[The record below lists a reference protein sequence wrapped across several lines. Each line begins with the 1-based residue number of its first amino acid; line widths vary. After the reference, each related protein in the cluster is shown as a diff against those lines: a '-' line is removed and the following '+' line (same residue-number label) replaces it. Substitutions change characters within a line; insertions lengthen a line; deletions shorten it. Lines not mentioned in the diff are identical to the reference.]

1 MLRVFILCAER
12 LHTPDD
18 DISDAYCSVTYEG
31 SKKKT
36 KVIKNNPNPVWNE
49 GFEWDL
55 KGIPLDSGA
64 EIHCVVKDH
73 EKMGRNRFLGEC
85 RLALRDVLN
94 SPNLAASFTVSLL
107 DTKRNNTGATLTL
120 QVSYIPPPGLA
131 PIFHPPSQ
139 PESLPHNNTNV
150 EMDTVTMISLD
161 TLGEEDTESMIMVEA
176 VEDQGTDDGRSMVIV
191 GPQGLPG
198 QESPTA
204 QTPKRSP
211 PSYHTHGGLKKRRRG
226 ASSQPKQLPNKPQ
239 DIQIRVRVIE
249 ARQLPGINISPVVK
263 IAVAGQT
270 KRTRIRKGN
279 NPFFDETF
287 FMNFFET
294 PSDLFDEPI
303 FITVCDSR
311 SLRTDAVIGE
321 FKLDVGTVYSE
332 HRHCFLRKWLLLCDP
347 DDLSAGVRGYLKVS
361 LFVLA
366 AGDEPPADK
375 RECVEEK
382 EDIEGNLL
390 RPAGLSLRGAVFTL
404 RIFRAEDLPQM
415 DDAFM
420 DGMRQILGFDTN
432 RKNLVD
438 PMVQIN
444 FAGKTVCTKILE
456 KNANPQWNQSLSLP
470 IRFPSM
476 CEKMRI
482 RIVDWDRASHN
493 DVIGTTHLCM
503 SKISAPGGE
512 IDDDLTPRT
521 IHSGIDDSLGF
532 LPTFGPC
539 FVNLY
544 GSLREFTAFSD
555 PHEALNLGK
564 GEGVAYRGR
573 VLLELTTKLTDK
585 PEQRTEDI
593 PSDDQLVVEKFLRK
607 RKFSLFVAFYSATL
621 LQDVDD
627 AIQFEVSI
635 GNYGNKFD
643 YTCLPLAS
651 TTQFSRAVFD
661 GCHYYYLPWGNI
673 KPVVVVSSEW
683 EDIRPRIEAL
693 NMLLDIIDRLE
704 TNLQRVQLEVKTGN
718 DMEEVELRVVELL
731 DQLITDCSE
740 ELPSIEHWQ
749 CATPL
754 DRSLRHIRTLHL
766 QQIVTAALALKNGTE
781 TELSTVL
788 DQAEDWANRL
798 KTMAE
803 EPQNSLPDIVIW
815 MLQGDRRVA
824 YHRIPAH
831 TVLFSQQH
839 FGKHCGQLQTVFLK
853 YPQGSGAEAKL
864 PGQLRVKVWFGL
876 AADVKHFNQ
885 CAEGKLSVF
894 AETYENQTRLAL
906 VGSWGTTGLTYPKF
920 SDVTGRV
927 KLPKESFKP
936 STGWTWAGD
945 WFISPERTLLFDV
958 DAGHM
963 TFTEEVFENQ
973 MRLPGGQ
980 WIGMTEGYT
989 DVNGE
994 KAVPKDEVECPPGWV
1009 WEEVEW
1015 SEDLNRAVD
1024 DQGWE
1029 YGITIPPD
1037 RRPKSWVPAE
1047 KMYHTNR
1054 RRRWI
1059 RMRRR
1064 DQQKMEALR
1073 KQRPDEAE
1081 REGWEYASLFGW
1093 KFHLKPRKTDSFRR
1107 RRWRCRMEPLEKT
1120 GPAAIFALECSLSS
1134 IEDKHDDKSVTTTFG
1149 VNRPTISCFFDRGT
1163 RYHLRCYLY
1172 QARDLLAMD
1181 KDSFSDPYAIVSFLH
1196 QSQKTVTIRNTLNPT
1211 WDQTLIFYEVE
1222 IFGDP
1227 DATITNPPN
1236 VVVELYDQDTYGADE
1251 FMGRCVCQP
1260 SLTNS
1265 PRLAWFPIRR
1275 GGKSAGELLA
1285 AFELIRREK
1294 AAVHHIPGQEGDIV
1308 SSTHVLDELM
1318 FPGFLTE
1325 NLQQWPE
1332 ESDLPY
1338 PPPQREPN
1346 VFMVPQGI
1354 KPVLQR
1360 TAIEVLAWGV
1370 RNLKS
1375 FQLASITS
1383 PSLQVECGGTTVQSC
1398 VIRSVKK
1405 KPNFDINTLILD
1417 VRLPCEE
1424 LYMPPIVIKVIDNR
1438 QFGRKPVVG
1447 QCTIRSLEEYRCT
1460 QEAAGAA
1467 DEEEDEGWRR
1477 ETPHL
1482 TSGEVYVDID
1492 DEAPLMPDQLTD
1504 GASSAIINLSASSSS
1519 LHVETDDMPCHC
1531 HHLFGEE
1538 SMDWWS
1544 KFYASTG
1551 EKNKC
1556 GTYLE
1561 RGFDTLKVYDQE
1573 LEKIEDFG
1581 GLSDFCQTF
1590 KLYRGK
1596 TQDEGDDP
1604 SVVGEFKGMFKI
1616 YPLPDDPSVPAPPKQ
1631 FRKLP
1636 PNGIEDCLVRIYIIQ
1651 AQGLQPKDTN
1661 GKCDPY
1667 VKITLGK
1674 KTIND
1679 HDNYIPCTLD
1689 PVFGKM
1695 FELTCSLPLEKDLRV
1710 ILYDHDMLARD
1721 EKIGETVIDLENRFL
1736 SRYGAMCGLPQSYYV
1751 SGINQWRDQLT
1762 PRQLL
1767 CRLCERRN
1775 LRKPVYEDDTVH
1787 FRGQRYTA
1795 ADLENKHDSKRHLGP
1810 IKEQLSLHIL
1820 KNLCLV
1826 PEHVETRR
1834 LYSPLQPDIEQ
1845 GRLMMWV
1852 DLFPKSLGPPGPPF
1866 NVTPRKAKKFSLR
1879 CIIWNT
1885 SDVILDDV
1893 SLSGE
1898 KMSDIYVKGWLDGH
1912 EHNKQKTDVHY
1923 RSLGGEGN
1931 FNYRFLFPFHYL
1943 PAEQLCVV
1951 DRKEHFWSLDKAET
1965 KLAPKLTI
1973 QIWDN
1978 DKFSFDDYLGHLVMD
1993 LNHMLRPAKSPEKC
2007 TLQLLDQSVDKL
2019 VSLFEQKT
2027 VKGWWP
2033 CTCEQNGEK
2042 IIAGKV
2048 EMSLEIVTEQE
2059 QEERPAGLGRDEPNM
2074 NPHLEEPQRPETSFL
2089 WFSSPYKTIKF
2100 ILWRRFKWFIILFI
2114 IFFLIFLFLGVF
2126 LYSFPNYAAMKMVGP
2141 FGPAKTTEG

>member
-12 LHTPDD
+12 LQTPDD

-36 KVIKNNPNPVWNE
+36 KVVKNNSNPVWNE

-85 RLALRDVLN
+85 RLGLRDVLN
-94 SPNLAASFTVSLL
+94 SPNFAASFTVSLL

-120 QVSYIPPPGLA
+120 QVSYIPPPGSA
-131 PIFHPPSQ
+131 PIFHPPPQ
-139 PESLPHNNTNV
+139 QDSLPHSNPNI
-150 EMDTVTMISLD
+150 ELDTVTMISLD
-161 TLGEEDTESMIMVEA
+161 TLGEEDTESMIMVEPA
-176 VEDQGTDDGRSMVIV
+176 EEPGVDDSRSMVIV
-191 GPQGLPG
+191 GPQGPTG
-198 QESPTA
+198 QESPTN

-211 PSYHTHGGLKKRRRG
+211 PAYNTHGGLRKRRRG

-239 DIQIRVRVIE
+239 DLQVRVRVIE
-249 ARQLPGINISPVVK
+249 ARQLPGVNIKPVVK
-263 IAVAGQT
+263 VAVAGQS

-279 NPFFDETF
+279 NPVFDETF
-287 FMNFFET
+287 FLNFYET

-321 FKLDVGTVYSE
+321 FKLDIGTVYNE

-361 LFVLA
+361 VFVLA

-390 RPAGLSLRGAVFTL
+390 RPAGLSLRGAIFTL

-420 DGMRQILGFDTN
+420 DGMRQIFGFDSN

-438 PMVQIN
+438 PMVEIH
-444 FAGKTVCTKILE
+444 FAGKTVYTKILE
-456 KNANPQWNQSLSLP
+456 KNANPQWNQSLAMP

-493 DVIGTTHLCM
+493 DIIGTTHLCM

-521 IHSGIDDSLGF
+521 IHPGIDDSLGF

-544 GSLREFTAFSD
+544 GSPREFSAFND

-573 VLLELTTKLTDK
+573 VLLELTTKLTDR
-585 PEQRTEDI
+585 PEHRTEDI
-593 PSDDQLVVEKFLRK
+593 PSDDLLVVEKFLRK

-673 KPVVVVSSEW
+673 KPVVVLSSEW

-693 NMLLDIIDRLE
+693 NMLLAITDRLE
-704 TNLQRVQLEVKTGN
+704 ANLQQVQLAVKDGS
-718 DMEEVELRVVELL
+718 DMEDVELRVVELL
-731 DQLITDCSE
+731 DQLIADCSE
-740 ELPSIEHWQ
+740 ELPSLDQWQ

-754 DRSLRHIRTLHL
+754 DRSLRHVRSLHL
-766 QQIVTAALALKNGTE
+766 QQITAAALALKHGPE
-781 TELSTVL
+781 TELSSVL
-788 DQAEDWANRL
+788 EQAEDWANRL
-798 KTMAE
+798 RTMAE

-824 YHRIPAH
+824 YHRIQAH

-839 FGKHCGQLQTVFLK
+839 CGKQCGQLQSVLLK
-853 YPQGSGAEAKL
+853 NPQGSGGEAKL

-876 AADVKHFNQ
+876 AADTKHFNQ
-885 CAEGKLSVF
+885 FAEGKLSVF

-936 STGWTWAGD
+936 SPGWTWAGD
-945 WFISPERTLLFDV
+945 WFISPERTLLFDT

-980 WIGMTEGYT
+980 WIGMPEGYT

-994 KAVPKDEVECPPGWV
+994 KTVPKDEVECPPGWV
-1009 WEEVEW
+1009 WDEVEW

-1059 RMRRR
+1059 RLRRR
-1064 DQQKMEALR
+1064 DQLKMEALR
-1073 KQRPDEAE
+1073 KRPDDAD

-1093 KFHLKPRKTDSFRR
+1093 NFHLKPRKTDSFRR

-1163 RYHLRCYLY
+1163 RYHLRCYMY

-1196 QSQKTVTIRNTLNPT
+1196 QSQRTVTVRNTLNPT

-1227 DATITNPPN
+1227 DVTTASPPN
-1236 VVVELYDQDTYGADE
+1236 IVVELYDEDSYGADE

-1260 SLTNS
+1260 SLSPS

-1275 GGKSAGELLA
+1275 GSLSAGELLA

-1294 AAVHHIPGQEGDIV
+1294 PAVHHLPGLEGDV
-1308 SSTHVLDELM
+1308 CLSTHVLDELM
-1318 FPGFLTE
+1318 FPGFLNE
-1325 NLQQWPE
+1325 NLQQWRNPSSICIIPE

-1346 VFMVPQGI
+1346 VFMVPKGI

-1360 TAIEVLAWGV
+1360 TAIEILAWGV

-1375 FQLASITS
+1375 FQLSSVTS
-1383 PSLQVECGGTTVQSC
+1383 PSLQVECGGTMLQSC

-1405 KPNFDINTLILD
+1405 KPNFDVNTLILD
-1417 VRLPCEE
+1417 VRLPIEE

-1447 QCTIRSLEEYRCT
+1447 QCTIRSLEEYRRT
-1460 QEAAGAA
+1460 QEEERAED
-1467 DEEEDEGWRR
+1467 DEEEEDGWRR
-1477 ETPHL
+1477 ETPTL
-1482 TSGEVYVDID
+1482 TSGEVFIDID
-1492 DEAPLMPDQLTD
+1492 DQEPLVPDQSAD
-1504 GASSAIINLSASSSS
+1504 GASSAIINLSTSSSS
-1519 LHVETDDMPCHC
+1519 LHM
-1531 HHLFGEE
+1531 LQWGEE

-1544 KFYASTG
+1544 KYYASIG
-1551 EKNKC
+1551 DKNKC

-1561 RGFDTLKVYDQE
+1561 RGLDTLKVYDRE
-1573 LEKIEDFG
+1573 LEKAEEFE

-1596 TQDEGDDP
+1596 TQDEGEDP

-1616 YPLPDDPSVPAPPKQ
+1616 YPLPDDPSAPAPPRQ

-1636 PNGIEDCLVRIYIIQ
+1636 PNGIEDCLVRVYVIQ
-1651 AQGLQPKDTN
+1651 AQGLQPKDAN

-1667 VKITLGK
+1667 VKIALGK
-1674 KTIND
+1674 RTVSD
-1679 HDNYIPCTLD
+1679 HENYIPCTLD
-1689 PVFGKM
+1689 PIFGKM
-1695 FELTCSLPLEKDLRV
+1695 FELTCSLPLDKDLRV
-1710 ILYDHDMLARD
+1710 MLYDHDMLTKD

-1736 SRYGAMCGLPQSYYV
+1736 SKYGATCGLPQSYCV
-1751 SGINQWRDQLT
+1751 SGVNQWRDQLT

-1775 LRKPVYEDDTVH
+1775 LRKPVYEEDGVR

-1795 ADLENKHDSKRHLGP
+1795 ADLEGKDISKRYLGP
-1810 IKEQLSLHIL
+1810 LKERLSLHIL
-1820 KNLCLV
+1820 RKMGLV
-1826 PEHVETRR
+1826 PEHVETRP
-1834 LYSPLQPDIEQ
+1834 LYSPLQPEIEQ

-1866 NVTPRKAKKFSLR
+1866 NVTPRKAKKFFLR
-1879 CIIWNT
+1879 CVIWNT

-1893 SLSGE
+1893 SVTGE

-1931 FNYRFLFPFHYL
+1931 FNYRFLFPFLYL

-1951 DRKEHFWSLDKAET
+1951 DRKEHFWSIDKAET

-1978 DKFSFDDYLGHLVMD
+1978 DRFSFDDYLGHVAMD

-2007 TLQLLDQSVDKL
+2007 TLQTLDQPTDKL

-2033 CTCEQNGEK
+2033 CTCEKNGEK
-2042 IIAGKV
+2042 IVAGKV

-2059 QEERPAGLGRDEPNM
+2059 HEERPAGVGRDEPNM

-2089 WFSSPYKTIKF
+2089 WFSSPYKTLKF
-2100 ILWRRFKWFIILFI
+2100 IVWRRFKWFIILFI
-2114 IFFLIFLFLGVF
+2114 ILFLIFLFLGVF

-2141 FGPAKTTEG
+2141 FGPTKAKEQL

>member
-1 MLRVFILCAER
+1 MLRVCILCAEH
-12 LHTPDD
+12 LQTPDA
-18 DISDAYCSVTYEG
+18 DISDAYCTITYDG

-55 KGIPLDSGA
+55 KGIPLDHGA
-64 EIHCVVKDH
+64 ELHCVVKDH
-73 EKMGRNRFLGEC
+73 EKMGRNRFLGES

-94 SPNLAASFTVSLL
+94 SPNLAASFTISLV

-120 QVSYIPPPGLA
+120 QVSYIPPPGSA
-131 PIFHPPSQ
+131 PIFQALHQ
-139 PESLPHNNTNV
+139 PEVLPHTNPSV

-161 TLGEEDTESMIMVEA
+161 TLGEEDTESMIMLEPA
-176 VEDQGTDDGRSMVIV
+176 EDQGADDGHSMVIV
-191 GPQGLPG
+191 GPQGPTG
-198 QESPTA
+198 NESPAA

-211 PSYHTHGGLKKRRRG
+211 PSNNTHGGLRKRRRG
-226 ASSQPKQLPNKPQ
+226 SSGQPKALPNKPQ
-239 DIQIRVRVIE
+239 DMQVRVRVIE
-249 ARQLPGINISPVVK
+249 GRQLPGINIKPVVK
-263 IAVAGQT
+263 IVVGGQT

-279 NPFFDETF
+279 NPIFDETF
-287 FMNFFET
+287 FLNFFET

-321 FKLDVGTVYSE
+321 FKLDVGTIYNE

-347 DDLSAGVRGYLKVS
+347 DDLSAGVKGYLKVS

-375 RECVEEK
+375 RECVEDK

-390 RPAGLSLRGAVFTL
+390 RPAGLSLRGATFTL
-404 RIFRAEDLPQM
+404 RIYRAEDLPQM

-420 DGMRQILGFDTN
+420 DGVRQVFGFDSN

-438 PMVQIN
+438 PLVEIH

-456 KNANPQWNQSLSLP
+456 KNANPQWNQSLNMP

-482 RIVDWDRASHN
+482 RILDWDRASHN
-493 DVIGTTHLCM
+493 DVIGTAHLCM

-512 IDDDLTPRT
+512 IEDDLTPRT
-521 IHSGIDDSLGF
+521 FPSGMDDSLGF

-544 GSLREFTAFSD
+544 GSPREFSAFND
-555 PHEALNLGK
+555 PHEVLNLGK

-573 VLLELTTKLTDK
+573 VLLELTTKLADK
-585 PEQRTEDI
+585 PEHKSDDI
-593 PSDDQLVVEKFLRK
+593 PSDNLMVVEKFLRK
-607 RKFSLFVAFYSATL
+607 RKFSLFVEFYSATL

-661 GCHYYYLPWGNI
+661 GCHYYYLPWGNV
-673 KPVVVVSSEW
+673 KPVVVLSSEW
-683 EDIRPRIEAL
+683 EDINPRIEAL
-693 NMLLDIIDRLE
+693 NMLLAIIDRLE
-704 TNLQRVQLEVKTGN
+704 ANLQRVQLEVKTGSEL
-718 DMEEVELRVVELL
+718 EEVELRVIEML
-731 DQLITDCSE
+731 DQVIADCSE
-740 ELPSIEHWQ
+740 ELPSLKQWQ

-754 DRSLRHIRTLHL
+754 DHSLRHLRVLHL
-766 QQIVTAALALKNGTE
+766 QQIVSAANALKHGPA
-781 TELSTVL
+781 TELSTVME
-788 DQAEDWANRL
+788 QAEDWASRL
-798 KTMAE
+798 RTMAE

-831 TVLFSQQH
+831 TVIFSQQYC
-839 FGKHCGQLQTVFLK
+839 GKHCGQLQTVFLK
-853 YPQGSGAEAKL
+853 YPQGTGGEAKL

-885 CAEGKLSVF
+885 YAEGKLSVF

-906 VGSWGTTGLTYPKF
+906 VGNWGTAGLTYPKF
-920 SDVTGRV
+920 SDISGRV

-936 STGWTWAGD
+936 SHGWNWAGD
-945 WFISPERTLLFDV
+945 WFISPEKTLLIDA

-980 WIGMTEGYT
+980 WIGISEGYT

-1009 WEEVEW
+1009 WEDEEW

-1037 RRPKSWVPAE
+1037 RRPKSWVPSE

-1059 RMRRR
+1059 RLRRR
-1064 DQQKMEALR
+1064 DQKKMDALR
-1073 KQRPDEAE
+1073 KRPDEAE
-1081 REGWEYASLFGW
+1081 REGWEFASLFGLR
-1093 KFHLKPRKTDSFRR
+1093 FHLKQKKTDCFRR
-1107 RRWRCRMEPLEKT
+1107 RRWRRRMEPLEKT

-1134 IEDKHDDKSVTTTFG
+1134 IEDKNDDKSVTTTFG
-1149 VNRPTISCFFDRGT
+1149 VTRPTISCFFDRGT

-1172 QARDLLAMD
+1172 QARDLMAMD
-1181 KDSFSDPYAIVSFLH
+1181 KDGFSDPYAIVSFLH
-1196 QSQKTVTIRNTLNPT
+1196 QSQKTVTVRNTLNPT

-1227 DATITNPPN
+1227 EVTAATPPN
-1236 VVVELYDQDTYGADE
+1236 VVVELYDADTYGADE

-1260 SLTNS
+1260 SLTAS
-1265 PRLAWFPIRR
+1265 PCLAWFPIRQGDR
-1275 GGKSAGELLA
+1275 NAGELLA
-1285 AFELIRREK
+1285 AFQLICREK
-1294 AAVHHIPGQEGDIV
+1294 PAVHHIPGLEGDV
-1308 SSTHVLDELM
+1308 VTSMSVLDELM
-1318 FPGFLTE
+1318 FPGFLFE
-1325 NLQQWPE
+1325 SLQEWPD
-1332 ESDLPY
+1332 ESDLPH

-1346 VFMVPQGI
+1346 VFVIPQGI

-1360 TAIEVLAWGV
+1360 TAIEILAWGV

-1375 FQLASITS
+1375 FQLASVNS
-1383 PSLQVECGGTTVQSC
+1383 PSLQVECGGTVVQSC

-1405 KPNFDINTLILD
+1405 KPNFDENKLILD
-1417 VRLPCEE
+1417 VRLPRED

-1447 QCTIRSLEEYRCT
+1447 QCTVQSLEEYHCIP
-1460 QEAAGAA
+1460 
-1467 DEEEDEGWRR
+1467 DEEQAVEDEGHEWKR
-1477 ETPHL
+1477 EMPH
-1482 TSGEVYVDID
+1482 SACGDVFIDID
-1492 DEAPLMPDQLTD
+1492 DEQPLMPDQLAD
-1504 GASSAIINLSASSSS
+1504 GASSVIINLSTSSSS
-1519 LHVETDDMPCHC
+1519 LHMVQW
-1531 HHLFGEE
+1531 EE
-1538 SMDWWS
+1538 EFMDWWS

-1561 RGFDTLKVYDQE
+1561 RGYDSLKVFDQE
-1573 LEKIEDFG
+1573 LEKIEGFKG
-1581 GLSDFCQTF
+1581 FSDFCQTF

-1596 TQDEGDDP
+1596 TRDEGEDP

-1616 YPLPDDPSVPAPPKQ
+1616 YPLPEDPSTPAPPRQ

-1636 PNGIEDCLVRIYIIQ
+1636 PNGLEECLVRVYVVQ

-1674 KTIND
+1674 KTVND
-1679 HDNYIPCTLD
+1679 HENYIPCTLD

-1710 ILYDHDMLARD
+1710 MVYDHDMLTKD

-1736 SRYGAMCGLPQSYYV
+1736 SKYGALCGLPQSYCV
-1751 SGINQWRDQLT
+1751 SGVNQWRDQLT

-1767 CRLCERRN
+1767 HRVCERRN
-1775 LRKPVYEDDTVH
+1775 LPKPVYQEDAVH
-1787 FRGQRYTA
+1787 FRGLQYTA
-1795 ADLENKHDSKRHLGP
+1795 ADLDDKNVSRHHLGP
-1810 IKEQLSLHIL
+1810 IKEQLALHIL
-1820 KNLCLV
+1820 RSMGLV
-1826 PEHVETRR
+1826 PEHVETRP
-1834 LYSPLQPDIEQ
+1834 LYSPLQPEIEQ

-1866 NVTPRKAKKFSLR
+1866 NITPRKAKKFLLR

-1885 SDVILDDV
+1885 SDVLLDDV
-1893 SLSGE
+1893 GISGE
-1898 KMSDIYVKGWLDGH
+1898 KMSDIYIKGWLDGH

-1931 FNYRFLFPFHYL
+1931 FNYRFLFPFQYL

-1951 DRKEHFWSLDKAET
+1951 DKKEHFWSIDKAET
-1965 KLAPKLTI
+1965 KLAPRLTI
-1973 QIWDN
+1973 QVWDN

-2007 TLQLLDQSVDKL
+2007 SLQLLDQPRDKL

-2033 CTCEQNGEK
+2033 CTCDKDGEK

-2048 EMSLEIVTEQE
+2048 EMSLEIVTEEE

-2089 WFSSPYKTIKF
+2089 WFSSPYKTLKF
-2100 ILWRRFKWFIILFI
+2100 ILWRRFKWVIILFI
-2114 IFFLIFLFLGVF
+2114 ILFFIVLFLGVF

-2141 FGPAKTTEG
+2141 FGPAKAAE

>member
-1 MLRVFILCAER
+1 MLRSFLQYANN
-12 LHTPDD
+12 LHHSNP
-18 DISDAYCSVTYEG
+18 YLSVAFRG

-36 KVIKNNPNPVWNE
+36 KVVKNNANPVWNE

-55 KGIPLDSGA
+55 KGIPLDSVA
-64 EIHCVVKDH
+64 ELHCVVKDH
-73 EKMGRNRFLGEC
+73 EKIGRNRFLGET
-85 RLALRDVLN
+85 RLSLRDVLN
-94 SPNLAASFTVSLL
+94 SPSLTATFTVSLL

-120 QVSYIPPPGLA
+120 QVSYLPPHGVA
-131 PIFHPPSQ
+131 PMYHP
-139 PESLPHNNTNV
+139 LLLL
-150 EMDTVTMISLD
+150 MISLD
-161 TLGEEDTESMIMVEA
+161 TLGEEDTESMLMVE
-176 VEDQGTDDGRSMVIV
+176 VPDDPGVDDGRSLVIV
-191 GPQGLPG
+191 GPQGQTEQDTP
-198 QESPTA
+198 PA
-204 QTPKRSP
+204 HTPKRSP
-211 PSYHTHGGLKKRRRG
+211 PSYRGQERLRRKRKG
-226 ASSQPKQLPNKPQ
+226 PSGQPRPLPNKPQ
-239 DIQIRVRVIE
+239 DLQVRIRIIE
-249 ARQLPGINISPVVK
+249 ARQLPGINIKPVVK
-263 IAVAGQT
+263 VTVAGQS

-279 NPFFDETF
+279 NPEFDETF
-287 FMNFFET
+287 FLNFFET

-321 FKLDVGTVYSE
+321 FKLDVGTVYNE

-347 DDLSAGVRGYLKVS
+347 DDLSAGVKGYLKVS
-361 LFVLA
+361 LLVLA
-366 AGDEPPADK
+366 AGDEPPMDK

-390 RPAGLSLRGAVFTL
+390 RPAGLSLRGATFTVKVY
-404 RIFRAEDLPQM
+404 RAEDLPQM
-415 DDAFM
+415 DDAIM
-420 DGMRQILGFDTN
+420 DGMRQFFGFDSN
-432 RKNLVD
+432 RKTWWIRRWRFTL
-438 PMVQIN
+438 Q
-444 FAGKTVCTKILE
+444 E
-456 KNANPQWNQSLSLP
+456 KQ
-470 IRFPSM
+470 
-476 CEKMRI
+476 
-482 RIVDWDRASHN
+482 DRASHN
-493 DVIGTTHLCM
+493 DIIGTSQLCM
-503 SKISAPGGE
+503 SKISAPGGQ

-521 IHSGIDDSLGF
+521 VHSGIDDSLGF

-544 GSLREFTAFSD
+544 GSPREFSSFND

-573 VLLELTTKLTDK
+573 VLLELNTKLVDK
-585 PEQRTEDI
+585 PEPKTEEI
-593 PSDDQLVVEKFLRK
+593 TSDELLVVEKFLRK

-627 AIQFEVSI
+627 AVQFEVSI

-643 YTCLPLAS
+643 TSCLPLAS
-651 TTQFSRAVFD
+651 TTQYSRAVFD
-661 GCHYYYLPWGNI
+661 GCQYYYLPWGNV
-673 KPVVVVSSEW
+673 KPVVVLSSEW

-693 NMLLDIIDRLE
+693 NLLLSAAERLE
-704 TNLQRVQLEVKTGN
+704 SNLRAVKLEEQAGGDLEQLELG
-718 DMEEVELRVVELL
+718 VVQLL
-731 DQLITDCSE
+731 DQVIEDCSQ
-740 ELPSIEHWQ
+740 ELPRLDQWA
-749 CATPL
+749 CATAL
-754 DRSLRHIRTLHL
+754 DRSLRHVRCL
-766 QQIVTAALALKNGTE
+766 QMQQVVESALSLKHGQE
-781 TELSTVL
+781 TELSVVL
-788 DQAEDWANRL
+788 EQAEEWANRL
-798 KTMAE
+798 RELAE

-815 MLQGDRRVA
+815 MLQGDRRLA
-824 YHRIPAH
+824 YHRVPAH
-831 TVLFSQQH
+831 TVLFSTNPKH
-839 FGKHCGQLQTVFLK
+839 RGRHCGQLQNIFLK

-876 AADVKHFNQ
+876 NSDVKHFNEY
-885 CAEGKLSVF
+885 AEGKLSVF

-936 STGWTWAGD
+936 SPGWSWAGD
-945 WFISPERTLLFDV
+945 WYISPERTLLLDV

-994 KAVPKDEVECPPGWV
+994 KVVPKDEVECPTGWV
-1009 WEEVEW
+1009 WEDPEW

-1037 RRPKSWVPAE
+1037 RRPKSWVPSE

-1059 RMRRR
+1059 RLRQR
-1064 DQQKMEALR
+1064 DLTKMAALK
-1073 KQRPDEAE
+1073 KQRVEDSD
-1081 REGWEYASLFGW
+1081 REGWEYASVFGW
-1093 KFHLKPRKTDSFRR
+1093 RFHMKPKKTDSFRR
-1107 RRWRCRMEPLEKT
+1107 RRWRCRMEPLERT
-1120 GPAAIFALECSLSS
+1120 GPAAIFDLECSLSS
-1134 IEDKHDDKSVTTTFG
+1134 IEDRSEDKSVTTTFG

-1172 QARDLLAMD
+1172 QARDLPAMD
-1181 KDSFSDPYAIVSFLH
+1181 KDSFSDSYAIVSFLH
-1196 QSQKTVTIRNTLNPT
+1196 QSQKTVTVRNTLNPT
-1211 WDQTLIFYEVE
+1211 WDQTLMFYEVE
-1222 IFGDP
+1222 IFGD
-1227 DATITNPPN
+1227 AENVRNNPPN

-1260 SLTNS
+1260 SFDPN
-1265 PRLAWFPIRR
+1265 PRLSWFPVLRAGR
-1275 GGKSAGELLA
+1275 KAGELLA
-1285 AFELIRREK
+1285 AFHIVQRDK
-1294 AAVHHIPGQEGDIV
+1294 PSVHHIPGQEGDV
-1308 SSTHVLDELM
+1308 VTSFQVLDELLLS
-1318 FPGFLTE
+1318 GFLSE
-1325 NLQQWPE
+1325 NQQQWPD
-1332 ESDLPY
+1332 ESDLSP

-1346 VFMVPQGI
+1346 VFIVPQGI

-1360 TAIEVLAWGV
+1360 TAIEILAWGV

-1375 FQLASITS
+1375 FQLASVTS
-1383 PSLQVECGGTTVQSC
+1383 PSLQVECGGVMVQSC
-1398 VIRSVKK
+1398 VIRCVKK

-1417 VRLPCEE
+1417 VRLPQEE
-1424 LYMPPIVIKVIDNR
+1424 LYMPPIVVKVIDNR

-1447 QCTIRSLEEYRCT
+1447 QCCIQALEDYRCDT
-1460 QEAAGAA
+1460 DPEQDQYQG
-1467 DEEEDEGWRR
+1467 DEEVAGFTNHRPDSFCDDVLVNIGDE
-1477 ETPHL
+1477 E
-1482 TSGEVYVDID
+1482 
-1492 DEAPLMPDQLTD
+1492 PLIPDQLAD
-1504 GASSAIINLSASSSS
+1504 GAGSAIINLSASSAS
-1519 LHVETDDMPCHC
+1519 LNVEE
-1531 HHLFGEE
+1531 FI
-1538 SMDWWS
+1538 DWWS

-1551 EKNKC
+1551 DKSKC

-1561 RGFDTLKVYDQE
+1561 KGLDTLKVYDCE
-1573 LEKIEDFG
+1573 LEKVEQFG

-1590 KLYRGK
+1590 KLYRGRS
-1596 TQDEGDDP
+1596 QDEGEDP

-1616 YPLPDDPSVPAPPKQ
+1616 YPLPDDPSAPLPPRH
-1631 FRKLP
+1631 FTKLP
-1636 PNGIEDCLVRIYIIQ
+1636 PNGIEDCIVRVYIIQ
-1651 AQGLQPKDTN
+1651 ANGLQPKDPN

-1667 VKITLGK
+1667 VKISLGK

-1679 HDNYIPCTLD
+1679 HDNYIPCTLE

-1695 FELTCSLPLEKDLRV
+1695 FELSCSLPLEKDLRV
-1710 ILYDHDMLARD
+1710 SLYDHDLLTKD

-1736 SRYGAMCGLPQSYYV
+1736 SRHGAMCGLPQTYCT
-1751 SGINQWRDQLT
+1751 SGVNRWRGQLS
-1762 PRQLL
+1762 PYQLL
-1767 CRLCERRN
+1767 NQICERRN
-1775 LRKPVYEDDTVH
+1775 LQKPLYQGNKVV
-1787 FRGQRYTA
+1787 FRGEELTTT
-1795 ADLENKHDSKRHLGP
+1795 DLKESKESNPHLGP
-1810 IKEQLSLHIL
+1810 VQERLALLCL
-1820 KNLCLV
+1820 KRLGLV
-1826 PEHVETRR
+1826 PEHVETRK

-1866 NVTPRKAKKFSLR
+1866 NVTPRKAKKFFLR

-1885 SDVILDDV
+1885 EDVVLDDT

-1931 FNYRFLFPFHYL
+1931 FNFRFVFPFYYL

-1951 DRKEHFWSLDKAET
+1951 DKKDYFWSLDKSET
-1965 KLAPKLTI
+1965 KIPPKLTI

-1978 DKFSFDDYLGHLVMD
+1978 DKFSFDDYLGHLVLD
-1993 LNHMLRPAKSPEKC
+1993 LNHMLRPAKSPAKC
-2007 TLQLLDQSVDKL
+2007 DLERLDQPGSKL

-2033 CTCEQNGEK
+2033 CVCQQGGDKTL
-2042 IIAGKV
+2042 AGKV
-2048 EMSLEIVTEQE
+2048 EMSLELVSEQE

-2074 NPHLEEPQRPETSFL
+2074 NPILQEPHRPETSFL
-2089 WFSSPYKTIKF
+2089 WFSSPYKTLKF
-2100 ILWRRFKWFIILFI
+2100 IVWRRFKWLILL
-2114 IFFLIFLFLGVF
+2114 FFLLFLLFLFLGVF
-2126 LYSFPNYAAMKMVGP
+2126 LYAFPNYAAMKLVSP
-2141 FGPAKTTEG
+2141 FGPAKTNQN

>member
-1 MLRVFILCAER
+1 MLRVFILCAEH
-12 LHTPDD
+12 LQTPDD
-18 DISDAYCSVTYEG
+18 DISDSYCTVTYEG
-31 SKKKT
+31 CKKKT
-36 KVIKNNPNPVWNE
+36 KIIKNNPNPVWNE

-55 KGIPLDSGA
+55 KGIPLDSGG
-64 EIHCVVKDH
+64 ELHCVVKDH

-94 SPNLAASFTVSLL
+94 SPSLAATFTVSLL

-120 QVSYIPPPGLA
+120 QVSYIPPPGSA
-131 PIFHPPSQ
+131 PIFQPSHL
-139 PESLPHNNTNV
+139 PEPVPHNPSV
-150 EMDTVTMISLD
+150 ELDTVTMISLD
-161 TLGEEDTESMIMVEA
+161 TLGEEDTESMIMLEPT
-176 VEDQGTDDGRSMVIV
+176 EDQGPDDGRSMVIA
-191 GPQGLPG
+191 GPQGPPG

-204 QTPKRSP
+204 QVPKRSP
-211 PSYHTHGGLKKRRRG
+211 PSYNAHGGLRKRRRG
-226 ASSQPKQLPNKPQ
+226 ASSQSKPLPNKPQ
-239 DIQIRVRVIE
+239 DIQVRVRVIE
-249 ARQLPGINISPVVK
+249 GRQLPGINIKPVVK
-263 IAVAGQT
+263 VMVAGQT

-287 FMNFFET
+287 FLNFFET

-321 FKLDVGTVYSE
+321 FKLDVGTVYNE

-347 DDLSAGVRGYLKVS
+347 DDLSAGVKGYLKVS
-361 LFVLA
+361 LLVLA
-366 AGDEPPADK
+366 AGDEPPVDR
-375 RECVEEK
+375 REGVEDK

-390 RPAGLSLRGAVFTL
+390 RPAGLSLRGATFTL

-420 DGMRQILGFDTN
+420 DGMKQILGFDSN

-438 PMVQIN
+438 PLVEIH

-456 KNANPQWNQSLSLP
+456 KNANPQWNQSLSMP

-482 RIVDWDRASHN
+482 RILDWDRASHN

-512 IDDDLTPRT
+512 IDV
-521 IHSGIDDSLGF
+521 DDSLGF

-544 GSLREFTAFSD
+544 GSPREFTAFND

-564 GEGVAYRGR
+564 WEGVAYRGR
-573 VLLELTTKLTDK
+573 VLLEVTTKLVDK

-593 PSDDQLVVEKFLRK
+593 PSDDLLVVEKFLRK

-661 GCHYYYLPWGNI
+661 GCHYYYLPWGNV
-673 KPVVVVSSEW
+673 KPVVVLSSEW
-683 EDIRPRIEAL
+683 EDIKPRIEAL
-693 NMLLDIIDRLE
+693 NMLLAIIERLE
-704 TNLQRVQLEVKTGN
+704 ANLQRVQLEVKAGG
-718 DMEEVELRVVELL
+718 DLDELELRVVELL
-731 DQLITDCSE
+731 DQVITDCSE
-740 ELPSIEHWQ
+740 ELPSIDQWQ

-754 DRSLRHIRTLHL
+754 DRSLRHIRVLHL
-766 QQIVTAALALKNGTE
+766 QQIVAAALALKHGPA

-788 DQAEDWANRL
+788 EQAEDWASRL
-798 KTMAE
+798 RTMAE
-803 EPQNSLPDIVIW
+803 EPQNSLPDIIIW

-831 TVLFSQQH
+831 TVIFSQQH
-839 FGKHCGQLQTVFLK
+839 CGKHCGQLQTVFLK
-853 YPQGSGAEAKL
+853 YPQGSGTEAKL

-876 AADVKHFNQ
+876 TADVKHFNQ
-885 CAEGKLSVF
+885 YAEGKLSVF

-920 SDVTGRV
+920 SDVTGRI

-936 STGWTWAGD
+936 SPGWTWAGD
-945 WFISPERTLLFDV
+945 WYISPEKTLLIDA

-980 WIGMTEGYT
+980 WIGMPEGYT

-1064 DQQKMEALR
+1064 DQQKMDALR
-1073 KQRPDEAE
+1073 KQRPDETE

-1093 KFHLKPRKTDSFRR
+1093 KFHLKPRKTGQLQ
-1107 RRWRCRMEPLEKT
+1107 EAQVE
-1120 GPAAIFALECSLSS
+1120 SS
-1134 IEDKHDDKSVTTTFG
+1134 IEDKNDDKSVTTTFG

-1196 QSQKTVTIRNTLNPT
+1196 QSQKTVTVRNTLNPT

-1227 DATITNPPN
+1227 EVTMTTPPN
-1236 VVVELYDQDTYGADE
+1236 VLVELYDSDTYGADE
-1251 FMGRCVCQP
+1251 FMGRCMCQP
-1260 SLTNS
+1260 SLTSS

-1275 GGKSAGELLA
+1275 GDKNAGELLA

-1294 AAVHHIPGQEGDIV
+1294 GDIMT
-1308 SSTHVLDELM
+1308 STHVLDELM
-1318 FPGFLTE
+1318 FPGFLPE

-1332 ESDLPY
+1332 ESDLPH
-1338 PPPQREPN
+1338 PPPQREVN
-1346 VFMVPQGI
+1346 VFVVPQGI

-1360 TAIEVLAWGV
+1360 TAIEILAWGV

-1375 FQLASITS
+1375 FQLASVTS
-1383 PSLQVECGGTTVQSC
+1383 PSLQVECGGTLIQTC
-1398 VIRSVKK
+1398 VIRNMKK
-1405 KPNFDINTLILD
+1405 KPNFDINKLILD
-1417 VRLPCEE
+1417 VRLPSEE

-1447 QCTIRSLEEYRCT
+1447 QCTIRSLEEFRCVP
-1460 QEAAGAA
+1460 
-1467 DEEEDEGWRR
+1467 EEERALEEEEGEEWRR
-1477 ETPHL
+1477 ETPQFG
-1482 TSGEVYVDID
+1482 GEVFIDID
-1492 DEAPLMPDQLTD
+1492 DEEPLMPDQ
-1504 GASSAIINLSASSSS
+1504 
-1519 LHVETDDMPCHC
+1519 
-1531 HHLFGEE
+1531 EE
-1538 SMDWWS
+1538 EFMDWWS

-1551 EKNKC
+1551 EKNKY

-1561 RGFDTLKVYDQE
+1561 RGFDTLKVYGRE
-1573 LEKIEDFG
+1573 LEKVEGFE

-1596 TQDEGDDP
+1596 TQDEGEDP
-1604 SVVGEFKGMFKI
+1604 SVVGEFKFK
-1616 YPLPDDPSVPAPPKQ
+1616 
-1631 FRKLP
+1631 KLP
-1636 PNGIEDCLVRIYIIQ
+1636 PNGIEECLVRVYIIQ

-1679 HDNYIPCTLD
+1679 NDNYIPCTLD

-1710 ILYDHDMLARD
+1710 MLYDHDMLTKD

-1736 SRYGAMCGLPQSYYV
+1736 SKYGAMCGLPQSYCV
-1751 SGINQWRDQLT
+1751 SGLNQWRDQLT
-1762 PRQLL
+1762 PWQLL
-1767 CRLCERRN
+1767 HRVCERRN
-1775 LRKPVYEDDTVH
+1775 LPKPVYHDDVVN
-1787 FRGQRYTA
+1787 FRGLQYTA
-1795 ADLENKHDSKRHLGP
+1795 ADLEDKNVSKRYLGP
-1810 IKEQLSLHIL
+1810 MKERLSLHIL
-1820 KNLCLV
+1820 RKLGLV
-1826 PEHVETRR
+1826 PEHVESRP

-1852 DLFPKSLGPPGPPF
+1852 DLFPNSLGSPGPPF
-1866 NVTPRKAKKFSLR
+1866 NITPRKAKKFFLR

-1885 SDVILDDV
+1885 SDVILDDI
-1893 SLSGE
+1893 SISGE

-1931 FNYRFLFPFHYL
+1931 FNYRFLFPFYYL

-1965 KLAPKLTI
+1965 KVAPRLTI
-1973 QIWDN
+1973 QVWDN

-2007 TLQLLDQSVDKL
+2007 TLQLLDQPADKL

-2048 EMSLEIVTEQE
+2048 EMSLEIVTEHE
-2059 QEERPAGLGRDEPNM
+2059 HEERPAGNGRDEPNM

-2089 WFSSPYKTIKF
+2089 WFSSPYKTLKF

-2114 IFFLIFLFLGVF
+2114 ILFFILLFLGVF

-2141 FGPAKTTEG
+2141 FGPAKAAE

>member
-12 LHTPDD
+12 LQTPDD
-18 DISDAYCSVTYEG
+18 DISDAYCTVTHEG

-55 KGIPLDSGA
+55 KGVPLDPGA
-64 EIHCVVKDH
+64 ELHCVVKDH
-73 EKMGRNRFLGEC
+73 EKMGRNRFLGES
-85 RLALRDVLN
+85 RLALRDVLS
-94 SPNLAASFTVSLL
+94 SPNFAASFTVSLL

-120 QVSYIPPPGLA
+120 QISYIPPPGSA
-131 PIFHPPSQ
+131 PIFQSL
-139 PESLPHNNTNV
+139 SLPEPLPHTNPNV

-161 TLGEEDTESMIMVEA
+161 TLGEEDTESMIMLEVPE
-176 VEDQGTDDGRSMVIV
+176 EQGADDGRSMVVV
-191 GPQGLPG
+191 GPQGAQG
-198 QESPTA
+198 QDSPAA

-211 PSYHTHGGLKKRRRG
+211 PSYNTHGGLKKRRRG
-226 ASSQPKQLPNKPQ
+226 ASSRPKALANKPQ
-239 DIQIRVRVIE
+239 DIQVRLRVIQ
-249 ARQLPGINISPVVK
+249 ARQLPGVNINPVVK
-263 IAVAGQT
+263 VSVAGQSR
-270 KRTRIRKGN
+270 RTRIRKGN
-279 NPFFDETF
+279 NPTFDETF
-287 FMNFFET
+287 FLNFFET

-321 FKLDVGTVYSE
+321 FKLDVGAIYSE
-332 HRHCFLRKWLLLCDP
+332 HRHCYLRKWLLLCDP

-361 LFVLA
+361 LWVLA

-375 RECVEEK
+375 RECVEDK

-390 RPAGLSLRGAVFTL
+390 RPAGLSLRGAAFTL
-404 RIFRAEDLPQM
+404 RVFRAEDLPQM

-420 DGMRQILGFDTN
+420 DGVKQIFGFDSN

-438 PMVQIN
+438 PLVEIH
-444 FAGKTVCTKILE
+444 FAGKTVCTKVLE
-456 KNANPQWNQSLSLP
+456 KNANPQWHQSLTMP

-482 RIVDWDRASHN
+482 RLLDWDRASHN
-493 DVIGTTHLCM
+493 DVIGTAHLCM

-512 IDDDLTPRT
+512 IEDDLTPRGFP
-521 IHSGIDDSLGF
+521 SGMDDTLGF

-539 FVNLY
+539 FVNFY
-544 GSLREFTAFSD
+544 GSPREFSTFND

-573 VLLELTTKLTDK
+573 VLVELTTKLVDK
-585 PEQRTEDI
+585 PEAKNEDI
-593 PSDDQLVVEKFLRK
+593 PSDDLLVVEKFLRK
-607 RKFSLFVAFYSATL
+607 RKFSLFVAFYSATH

-643 YTCLPLAS
+643 YSCLPLAS

-661 GCHYYYLPWGNI
+661 GCHYYYLPWGNV
-673 KPVVVVSSEW
+673 KPVVVLSSAW
-683 EDIRPRIEAL
+683 EDIAPRIEAL
-693 NMLLDIIDRLE
+693 NMLLAALDRLE
-704 TNLQRVQLEVKTGN
+704 VNLQRVQLEIKAGS
-718 DMEEVELRVVELL
+718 DMDELELRVVEML
-731 DQLITDCSE
+731 DQVIIDCSQ
-740 ELPSIEHWQ
+740 ELPSIERWP

-754 DRSLRHIRTLHL
+754 DRSLRHIRSLHL
-766 QQIVTAALALKNGTE
+766 QQIMAAALALKHGPA
-781 TELSTVL
+781 TELSIVME
-788 DQAEDWANRL
+788 QAEDWASRL
-798 KTMAE
+798 RELAE

-815 MLQGDRRVA
+815 MLQGERRVA

-831 TVLFSQQH
+831 TVLYSERH
-839 FGKHCGQLQTVFLK
+839 GGKHCGQLQTIFLK
-853 YPQGSGAEAKL
+853 YPQGGDGEAKL
-864 PGQLRVKVWFGL
+864 PGQLRIKVWFGL
-876 AADVKHFNQ
+876 AADDKHFNVYT
-885 CAEGKLSVF
+885 EGKLSVF

-906 VGSWGTTGLTYPKF
+906 VGSWGTTGLTCPKF

-936 STGWTWAGD
+936 SPGWTWAGD
-945 WFISPERTLLFDV
+945 WYISPERTLLIDA

-963 TFTEEVFENQ
+963 TYTEEVFENQ

-980 WIGMTEGYT
+980 WIGMNEGYT

-994 KAVPKDEVECPPGWV
+994 KAMPKDDVECPPGWV
-1009 WEEVEW
+1009 WEEPEW
-1015 SEDLNRAVD
+1015 SEDLNRGVD
-1024 DQGWE
+1024 DHGWE

-1054 RRRWI
+1054 RRRWM

-1064 DQQKMEALR
+1064 DQQKMDALR
-1073 KQRPDEAE
+1073 KQRPDEAMW
-1081 REGWEYASLFGW
+1081 EGWEYTSLFGW
-1093 KFHLKPRKTDSFRR
+1093 RFHLKPRKTDSFRR

-1149 VNRPTISCFFDRGT
+1149 VNRPTISCFFD
-1163 RYHLRCYLY
+1163 H
-1172 QARDLLAMD
+1172 
-1181 KDSFSDPYAIVSFLH
+1181 PYAIVSFLH
-1196 QSQKTVTIRNTLNPT
+1196 QSQKTVTVRNTLNPT
-1211 WDQTLIFYEVE
+1211 WDQTLIFYDVE

-1227 DATITNPPN
+1227 EATVASPPH

-1251 FMGRCVCQP
+1251 FMGRCVCSP
-1260 SLTNS
+1260 SLSRS
-1265 PRLAWFPIRR
+1265 PSLAWFPIRLAD
-1275 GGKSAGELLA
+1275 KDAGELLA

-1294 AAVHHIPGQEGDIV
+1294 PAVHHVPGLEADIGA
-1308 SSTHVLDELM
+1308 SSHVLDELM
-1318 FPGFLTE
+1318 FPGFLCDSA
-1325 NLQQWPE
+1325 QAWPE
-1332 ESDLPY
+1332 ESDLPCL
-1338 PPPQREPN
+1338 PPQREPN
-1346 VFMVPQGI
+1346 VFVVPQGI

-1375 FQLASITS
+1375 FQLASVTS

-1405 KPNFDINTLILD
+1405 KANFDVNTLFLD
-1417 VRLPCEE
+1417 VRLPLEE

-1447 QCTIRSLEEYRCT
+1447 QCTIRSLEEYRCSP
-1460 QEAAGAA
+1460 G
-1467 DEEEDEGWRR
+1467 EEDEEAGQTDQSEADESQGLIPRVV
-1477 ETPHL
+1477 
-1482 TSGEVYVDID
+1482 SGDVFITVD
-1492 DEAPLMPDQLTD
+1492 DEEPLIPHQ
-1504 GASSAIINLSASSSS
+1504 
-1519 LHVETDDMPCHC
+1519 
-1531 HHLFGEE
+1531 EE
-1538 SMDWWS
+1538 ELMDWWS

-1551 EKNKC
+1551 ETNKC

-1561 RGFDTLKVYDQE
+1561 QGSDTLQVYDRE
-1573 LEKIEDFG
+1573 LEKVEAFG

-1590 KLYRGK
+1590 KLRRGK
-1596 TQDEGDDP
+1596 TQGEGEDP
-1604 SVVGEFKGMFKI
+1604 SVVGQFKGMFKI
-1616 YPLPDDPSVPAPPKQ
+1616 YALPDDPLAPPPPRK

-1636 PNGIEDCLVRIYIIQ
+1636 PNGVEDCLVRVYVIQ
-1651 AQGLQPKDTN
+1651 ARGLQPKDAN

-1674 KTIND
+1674 KTVND
-1679 HDNYIPCTLD
+1679 YENYIPCTLE

-1695 FELTCSLPLEKDLRV
+1695 FELSCSLPQEKDLHV
-1710 ILYDHDMLARD
+1710 TLYDHDVLTKD

-1736 SRYGAMCGLPQSYYV
+1736 SKYGAGCGLPQSYCL
-1751 SGINQWRDQLT
+1751 SGVNRWRDQLT

-1767 CRLCERRN
+1767 SGLCERRN
-1775 LRKPVYEDDTVH
+1775 LRKPIYHRDTVL
-1787 FRGQRYTA
+1787 FRGVQYTK
-1795 ADLENKHDSKRHLGP
+1795 ADLADGHKCQRHPGP
-1810 IKEQLSLHIL
+1810 IEERLSLHIL
-1820 KNLCLV
+1820 RQMGLV
-1826 PEHVETRR
+1826 PEHVETRA
-1834 LYSPLQPDIEQ
+1834 LYNPLQPDIEQ

-1866 NVTPRKAKKFSLR
+1866 NITPRKAKKFLLR

-1893 SLSGE
+1893 SISGE

-1923 RSLGGEGN
+1923 RSLDGEAN
-1931 FNYRFLFPFHYL
+1931 FNYRFVFPFLYL

-1951 DRKEHFWSLDKAET
+1951 DKKEHFWNLDKSES
-1965 KLAPKLTI
+1965 KLAPRFTI
-1973 QIWDN
+1973 QVWDN

-1993 LNHMLRPAKSPEKC
+1993 LNRMIRPAKSPEKC
-2007 TLQLLDQSVDKL
+2007 DLHLLEQPADPR

-2033 CTCEQNGEK
+2033 CVREQDGQK
-2042 IIAGKV
+2042 LLAGKV

-2059 QEERPAGLGRDEPNM
+2059 EEERPAGLGRDEPNV
-2074 NPHLEEPQRPETSFL
+2074 NPHLEEPRRPETSFL
-2089 WFSSPYKTIKF
+2089 WFSSPYKTIRF
-2100 ILWRRFKWFIILFI
+2100 ILWRRYKWFIICFLI
-2114 IFFLIFLFLGVF
+2114 LFLIFLFVCVF
-2126 LYSFPNYAAMKMVGP
+2126 FYSFPNYAAMRMVGP
-2141 FGPAKTTEG
+2141 FGPARVAE

>member
-1 MLRVFILCAER
+1 MLRCVVQRANNLRHSHPLA
-12 LHTPDD
+12 
-18 DISDAYCSVTYEG
+18 SVTFRG

-55 KGIPLDSGA
+55 KGVPLDPGA
-64 EIHCVVKDH
+64 ELHCVVKDH
-73 EKMGRNRFLGEC
+73 EKMGRNRFLGES
-85 RLALRDVLN
+85 RLALRDVLS
-94 SPNLAASFTVSLL
+94 SPNFAASFTVSLL

-120 QVSYIPPPGLA
+120 QISYIPPPGSA
-131 PIFHPPSQ
+131 PIFQSP
-139 PESLPHNNTNV
+139 SLPEPLPHTNPNV

-161 TLGEEDTESMIMVEA
+161 TLGEEDTESMIMLEVPE
-176 VEDQGTDDGRSMVIV
+176 EQGADDGRSMVVV
-191 GPQGLPG
+191 GPQGHQG
-198 QESPTA
+198 QDSPAA

-211 PSYHTHGGLKKRRRG
+211 PSYNTHGGLKKRRRG
-226 ASSQPKQLPNKPQ
+226 ASSRPKALANKPQ
-239 DIQIRVRVIE
+239 DIQVRMRIIQ
-249 ARQLPGINISPVVK
+249 ARQLPGVNINPVVK
-263 IAVAGQT
+263 VSVAGQSR
-270 KRTRIRKGN
+270 RTRIRKGN
-279 NPFFDETF
+279 NPTFDETF
-287 FMNFFET
+287 FLNFFET

-321 FKLDVGTVYSE
+321 FKLDVGAIYSE
-332 HRHCFLRKWLLLCDP
+332 HRHCYLRKWLLLCDP

-361 LFVLA
+361 LWVLA

-375 RECVEEK
+375 RECVEDK

-390 RPAGLSLRGAVFTL
+390 RPAGLSLRGAAFTL
-404 RIFRAEDLPQM
+404 RVFRAEDLPQM

-420 DGMRQILGFDTN
+420 DGVKQIFGFDSN

-438 PMVQIN
+438 PLVEIH
-444 FAGKTVCTKILE
+444 FAGKTVCTKVLE
-456 KNANPQWNQSLSLP
+456 KNANPQWHQSLTMP

-482 RIVDWDRASHN
+482 RLLDWDRASHN
-493 DVIGTTHLCM
+493 DVIGTAHLCM

-512 IDDDLTPRT
+512 IEVDDT
-521 IHSGIDDSLGF
+521 LGF

-539 FVNLY
+539 FVNFY
-544 GSLREFTAFSD
+544 GSPREFSTFND

-573 VLLELTTKLTDK
+573 VLVELTTKLVDK
-585 PEQRTEDI
+585 PEPKNEDI
-593 PSDDQLVVEKFLRK
+593 PSDDLLVVEKFLRK
-607 RKFSLFVAFYSATL
+607 RKFSLFVAFYSATH

-643 YTCLPLAS
+643 YSCLPLAS

-661 GCHYYYLPWGNI
+661 GCHYYYLPWGNV
-673 KPVVVVSSEW
+673 KPVVVLSSAW
-683 EDIRPRIEAL
+683 EDIAPRIEAL
-693 NMLLDIIDRLE
+693 NMLLAALDRLE
-704 TNLQRVQLEVKTGN
+704 ANLQRVQLEIKAGS
-718 DMEEVELRVVELL
+718 DMDELELRVVEML
-731 DQLITDCSE
+731 DQVIIDCSQ
-740 ELPSIEHWQ
+740 ELPSLERWP

-754 DRSLRHIRTLHL
+754 DRSLRHIRSLHL
-766 QQIVTAALALKNGTE
+766 QQIMAAALALKHGPA
-781 TELSTVL
+781 TELSTVME
-788 DQAEDWANRL
+788 QAEDWASRL
-798 KTMAE
+798 RDLAE

-815 MLQGDRRVA
+815 MLQGERRVA

-831 TVLFSQQH
+831 TVLYSERH
-839 FGKHCGQLQTVFLK
+839 GGKHCGQLQTIFLK
-853 YPQGSGAEAKL
+853 YPQGGDGEAKL
-864 PGQLRVKVWFGL
+864 PGQLRIKVWFGL
-876 AADVKHFNQ
+876 AADDKHFNVY
-885 CAEGKLSVF
+885 AEGKLSVF

-906 VGSWGTTGLTYPKF
+906 VGSWGTTGLTCPKF

-936 STGWTWAGD
+936 SPGWTWAGD
-945 WFISPERTLLFDV
+945 WYISPERTLLFDA

-963 TFTEEVFENQ
+963 TYTEEVFENQ

-980 WIGMTEGYT
+980 WIGMNEGYT

-994 KAVPKDEVECPPGWV
+994 KAVPKDDVECPPGWV
-1009 WEEVEW
+1009 WEEPEW
-1015 SEDLNRAVD
+1015 SEDLNRGVD
-1024 DQGWE
+1024 DHGWE

-1054 RRRWI
+1054 RRRWM

-1064 DQQKMEALR
+1064 DQQKMDALR
-1073 KQRPDEAE
+1073 KQRPDEAMW
-1081 REGWEYASLFGW
+1081 EGWEYTSLFGW
-1093 KFHLKPRKTDSFRR
+1093 RFHLKPRKTDSFRR

-1172 QARDLLAMD
+1172 QARDLMAMD

-1196 QSQKTVTIRNTLNPT
+1196 QSQKTVTVRNTLNPT
-1211 WDQTLIFYEVE
+1211 WDQTLIFYDVE

-1227 DATITNPPN
+1227 EATVASPPH

-1251 FMGRCVCQP
+1251 FMGRCVCSP
-1260 SLTNS
+1260 SLSRS
-1265 PRLAWFPIRR
+1265 PSLAWFPIRR
-1275 GGKSAGELLA
+1275 ADKDAGELLA

-1294 AAVHHIPGQEGDIV
+1294 PAVHHVPGLEADIGA
-1308 SSTHVLDELM
+1308 SSHVLDELM
-1318 FPGFLTE
+1318 FPGFLCDSA
-1325 NLQQWPE
+1325 QIWPE
-1332 ESDLPY
+1332 ESDLPCL
-1338 PPPQREPN
+1338 PPQREPN
-1346 VFMVPQGI
+1346 VFVVPQGI

-1375 FQLASITS
+1375 FQLASVTS

-1405 KPNFDINTLILD
+1405 KANFDVNTLFLD
-1417 VRLPCEE
+1417 VRLPLEE

-1447 QCTIRSLEEYRCT
+1447 QCTIRSLEEYRCSP
-1460 QEAAGAA
+1460 G
-1467 DEEEDEGWRR
+1467 EEDEEAGQTDQSEADESQGLMPR
-1477 ETPHL
+1477 L
-1482 TSGEVYVDID
+1482 VSGDVFITVD
-1492 DEAPLMPDQLTD
+1492 DEEPLIPHQ
-1504 GASSAIINLSASSSS
+1504 
-1519 LHVETDDMPCHC
+1519 
-1531 HHLFGEE
+1531 EE
-1538 SMDWWS
+1538 ELMDWWS

-1551 EKNKC
+1551 ETNKC

-1561 RGFDTLKVYDQE
+1561 QGSDTLQVYDRE
-1573 LEKIEDFG
+1573 LEKVEAFG

-1590 KLYRGK
+1590 KLRRGK
-1596 TQDEGDDP
+1596 TQGEGEDP
-1604 SVVGEFKGMFKI
+1604 SVVGQFKGMFKI
-1616 YPLPDDPSVPAPPKQ
+1616 YALPDDPMAPPPPRK

-1636 PNGIEDCLVRIYIIQ
+1636 PNGVEECLVRVYVIQ
-1651 AQGLQPKDTN
+1651 ARGLQPKDAN

-1674 KTIND
+1674 KTVND
-1679 HDNYIPCTLD
+1679 HENYIPCTLE

-1695 FELTCSLPLEKDLRV
+1695 FELSCSLPQEKDLHV
-1710 ILYDHDMLARD
+1710 TLYDHDRLTKD

-1736 SRYGAMCGLPQSYYV
+1736 SKYGAGCGLPQSYCL
-1751 SGINQWRDQLT
+1751 SGVNRWRDQLT

-1767 CRLCERRN
+1767 SGLCERRN
-1775 LRKPVYEDDTVH
+1775 LRKPIYHRDTVL
-1787 FRGQRYTA
+1787 FRGVQYTK
-1795 ADLENKHDSKRHLGP
+1795 ADLADGLKCQRHLGP
-1810 IKEQLSLHIL
+1810 IEERLSLHIL
-1820 KNLCLV
+1820 RQMGLV
-1826 PEHVETRR
+1826 PEHVETRA
-1834 LYSPLQPDIEQ
+1834 LYNPLQPDIEQ
-1845 GRLMMWV
+1845 GRLMIWV

-1866 NVTPRKAKKFSLR
+1866 NITPRKAKKFLLR

-1893 SLSGE
+1893 SISGE

-1923 RSLGGEGN
+1923 RSLDGEAN
-1931 FNYRFLFPFHYL
+1931 FNYRFVFPFLYL

-1951 DRKEHFWSLDKAET
+1951 DKKEHFWNLDKSES
-1965 KLAPKLTI
+1965 KLAPRLTI
-1973 QIWDN
+1973 QVWDN

-1993 LNHMLRPAKSPEKC
+1993 LNRMIRPAKSPEKC
-2007 TLQLLDQSVDKL
+2007 DLHLLEQPADPR

-2033 CTCEQNGEK
+2033 CVREQDGQK
-2042 IIAGKV
+2042 LLAGKV

-2059 QEERPAGLGRDEPNM
+2059 EEERPAGLGRDEPNV
-2074 NPHLEEPQRPETSFL
+2074 NPHLEEPRRPETSFL
-2089 WFSSPYKTIKF
+2089 WFSSPYKTMRF
-2100 ILWRRFKWFIILFI
+2100 ILWRRYKWFIICFL
-2114 IFFLIFLFLGVF
+2114 IFFLIFLFVCVF
-2126 LYSFPNYAAMKMVGP
+2126 LYSFPNYAAMRMVGP
-2141 FGPAKTTEG
+2141 FGPARVAE

>member
-1 MLRVFILCAER
+1 MFHMFDTVYQLIIIRFSLTPNYCRLLAGRKAAVRDFGVGGMILGADWRRLVQNTKSGLEPKTFLQPSNTMLRVFILCAER
-12 LHTPDD
+12 LQTPDD
-18 DISDAYCSVTYEG
+18 DISDAYCSVTYEAMLRCVLQRANNLRRSDPLASVTFRDHDRKCAKLNQAG
-31 SKKKT
+31 RSKKKT

-85 RLALRDVLN
+85 RLGLRDVLN
-94 SPNLAASFTVSLL
+94 SPNFAATFTVSLL

-120 QVSYIPPPGLA
+120 QVSYLPPPGSA

-139 PESLPHNNTNV
+139 PESLPHSNPNI
-150 EMDTVTMISLD
+150 ELDTVTMISLD
-161 TLGEEDTESMIMVEA
+161 TLGEEDTESMIMVEPA
-176 VEDQGTDDGRSMVIV
+176 EEAGVDDSRSLVII
-191 GPQGLPG
+191 GPPGPPG
-198 QESPTA
+198 QESPTN

-211 PSYHTHGGLKKRRRG
+211 PAYNRHGGLKKRRRG
-226 ASSQPKQLPNKPQ
+226 TSSQPKQLANKPQ
-239 DIQIRVRVIE
+239 DIQV
-249 ARQLPGINISPVVK
+249 QLY
-263 IAVAGQT
+263 T
-270 KRTRIRKGN
+270 
-279 NPFFDETF
+279 TF
-287 FMNFFET
+287 FLNFYET
-294 PSDLFDEPI
+294 PSELFDEPI

-321 FKLDVGTVYSE
+321 FKLDVGTVYNE

-347 DDLSAGVRGYLKVS
+347 DDFSAGVRGYLKVS
-361 LFVLA
+361 VFVLA

-404 RIFRAEDLPQM
+404 RIFRAEDLPQTSYKLKLKTLRHVWLV

-438 PMVQIN
+438 PLVEIH

-456 KNANPQWNQSLSLP
+456 KNANPQWNQSLAMP

-482 RIVDWDRASHN
+482 RLVDWDRASHN

-512 IDDDLTPRT
+512 IDV
-521 IHSGIDDSLGF
+521 DDSLGF

-544 GSLREFTAFSD
+544 GSPREFTAFND

-573 VLLELTTKLTDK
+573 ILLELTTKLTEK
-585 PEQRTEDI
+585 LEHRPEDI
-593 PSDDQLVVEKFLRK
+593 PSDDLLVVEKFLRK

-673 KPVVVVSSEW
+673 KPVVVLSSEW

-693 NMLLDIIDRLE
+693 NMLLAIIDRLE
-704 TNLQRVQLEVKTGN
+704 TNLQQVQLEVKAGS
-718 DMEEVELRVVELL
+718 DMENVELRVVELL
-731 DQLITDCSE
+731 DHLIADCSE
-740 ELPSIEHWQ
+740 ELPALDRWQ

-754 DRSLRHIRTLHL
+754 DRSLRHIRSLHL
-766 QQIVTAALALKNGTE
+766 QQIMAAALALKHGPE
-781 TELSTVL
+781 TELSLVL
-788 DQAEDWANRL
+788 EQAEDWANRL
-798 KTMAE
+798 KTIAE

-831 TVLFSQQH
+831 TVLFSQQYC
-839 FGKHCGQLQTVFLK
+839 GKHCGQLQSVFLK
-853 YPQGSGAEAKL
+853 YPQGSGGEAKL

-876 AADVKHFNQ
+876 AADAKHFNQ
-885 CAEGKLSVF
+885 FAEGKLSVF

-936 STGWTWAGD
+936 SPGWTWAGD

-973 MRLPGGQ
+973 LRLPGGQ
-980 WIGMTEGYT
+980 WIGMPEGYT

-994 KAVPKDEVECPPGWV
+994 KTVPKDEVECPPGWV
-1009 WEEVEW
+1009 WDEVEW

-1073 KQRPDEAE
+1073 KQRPDDTDK
-1081 REGWEYASLFGW
+1081 EGWEYASLFGW
-1093 KFHLKPRKTDSFRR
+1093 NFHLKPRKTDSFRR

-1163 RYHLRCYLY
+1163 RYHLRCYMY
-1172 QARDLLAMD
+1172 QARDLLPMD

-1196 QSQKTVTIRNTLNPT
+1196 QSQRTVTVRNTLNPT

-1227 DATITNPPN
+1227 DATAANPPN
-1236 VVVELYDQDTYGADE
+1236 IVVELYDEDSYGADE

-1260 SLTNS
+1260 SLAPS

-1275 GGKSAGELLA
+1275 GSSGAGELLA
-1285 AFELIRREK
+1285 AFELTRREK
-1294 AAVHHIPGQEGDIV
+1294 PAVHHLPGLEGDAV
-1308 SSTHVLDELM
+1308 SSAHVLDELM
-1318 FPGFLTE
+1318 FPGFLSE
-1325 NLQQWPE
+1325 NLQQWPD

-1360 TAIEVLAWGV
+1360 TAIEILAWGV

-1375 FQLASITS
+1375 FQLSSVTS
-1383 PSLQVECGGTTVQSC
+1383 PSLQVECGGSMVQSC

-1405 KPNFDINTLILD
+1405 KPNFDVNTLILD
-1417 VRLPCEE
+1417 VRLPREE

-1447 QCTIRSLEEYRCT
+1447 QCTIRSLEEYRRT
-1460 QEAAGAA
+1460 QEEERA
-1467 DEEEDEGWRR
+1467 EEEEEEEGHGWRR
-1477 ETPHL
+1477 ETPTL
-1482 TSGEVYVDID
+1482 TSGEVFVDID
-1492 DEAPLMPDQLTD
+1492 DQEPLVPDQL
-1504 GASSAIINLSASSSS
+1504 L
-1519 LHVETDDMPCHC
+1519 
-1531 HHLFGEE
+1531 LF
-1538 SMDWWS
+1538 D
-1544 KFYASTG
+1544 F
-1551 EKNKC
+1551 
-1556 GTYLE
+1556 
-1561 RGFDTLKVYDQE
+1561 TL
-1573 LEKIEDFG
+1573 
-1581 GLSDFCQTF
+1581 
-1590 KLYRGK
+1590 
-1596 TQDEGDDP
+1596 
-1604 SVVGEFKGMFKI
+1604 
-1616 YPLPDDPSVPAPPKQ
+1616 
-1631 FRKLP
+1631 
-1636 PNGIEDCLVRIYIIQ
+1636 
-1651 AQGLQPKDTN
+1651 
-1661 GKCDPY
+1661 
-1667 VKITLGK
+1667 
-1674 KTIND
+1674 
-1679 HDNYIPCTLD
+1679 
-1689 PVFGKM
+1689 
-1695 FELTCSLPLEKDLRV
+1695 
-1710 ILYDHDMLARD
+1710 
-1721 EKIGETVIDLENRFL
+1721 
-1736 SRYGAMCGLPQSYYV
+1736 
-1751 SGINQWRDQLT
+1751 
-1762 PRQLL
+1762 
-1767 CRLCERRN
+1767 
-1775 LRKPVYEDDTVH
+1775 
-1787 FRGQRYTA
+1787 
-1795 ADLENKHDSKRHLGP
+1795 
-1810 IKEQLSLHIL
+1810 
-1820 KNLCLV
+1820 
-1826 PEHVETRR
+1826 
-1834 LYSPLQPDIEQ
+1834 
-1845 GRLMMWV
+1845 
-1852 DLFPKSLGPPGPPF
+1852 
-1866 NVTPRKAKKFSLR
+1866 
-1879 CIIWNT
+1879 
-1885 SDVILDDV
+1885 
-1893 SLSGE
+1893 
-1898 KMSDIYVKGWLDGH
+1898 
-1912 EHNKQKTDVHY
+1912 
-1923 RSLGGEGN
+1923 
-1931 FNYRFLFPFHYL
+1931 
-1943 PAEQLCVV
+1943 
-1951 DRKEHFWSLDKAET
+1951 
-1965 KLAPKLTI
+1965 
-1973 QIWDN
+1973 
-1978 DKFSFDDYLGHLVMD
+1978 
-1993 LNHMLRPAKSPEKC
+1993 
-2007 TLQLLDQSVDKL
+2007 
-2019 VSLFEQKT
+2019 
-2027 VKGWWP
+2027 
-2033 CTCEQNGEK
+2033 
-2042 IIAGKV
+2042 
-2048 EMSLEIVTEQE
+2048 
-2059 QEERPAGLGRDEPNM
+2059 
-2074 NPHLEEPQRPETSFL
+2074 
-2089 WFSSPYKTIKF
+2089 
-2100 ILWRRFKWFIILFI
+2100 
-2114 IFFLIFLFLGVF
+2114 
-2126 LYSFPNYAAMKMVGP
+2126 
-2141 FGPAKTTEG
+2141 

>member
-12 LHTPDD
+12 LQTPDD
-18 DISDAYCSVTYEG
+18 DISDAYCSVTFEG

-64 EIHCVVKDH
+64 ELHCVVKDH

-94 SPNLAASFTVSLL
+94 SPSLAASFTISLV
-107 DTKRNNTGATLTL
+107 DTKRNNTGVNTHTQTYEAQTD
-120 QVSYIPPPGLA
+120 SSIA
-131 PIFHPPSQ
+131 
-139 PESLPHNNTNV
+139 SLYLEPLLFMMMLEPT
-150 EMDTVTMISLD
+150 
-161 TLGEEDTESMIMVEA
+161 
-176 VEDQGTDDGRSMVIV
+176 EDQGLDDGHSMVIV
-191 GPQGLPG
+191 GPQGPPG

-211 PSYHTHGGLKKRRRG
+211 PSNNTQGGLRKRRRG
-226 ASSQPKQLPNKPQ
+226 ASSQSKPLPNKPQ
-239 DIQIRVRVIE
+239 DLQVRVRIIE
-249 ARQLPGINISPVVK
+249 GRQLPGINIKPVVK
-263 IAVAGQT
+263 VMVAGQT

-279 NPFFDETF
+279 NPVFDETF
-287 FMNFFET
+287 FLNFFEM

-303 FITVCDSR
+303 FITIQP
-311 SLRTDAVIGE
+311 SLLSLG
-321 FKLDVGTVYSE
+321 
-332 HRHCFLRKWLLLCDP
+332 HCFLRKWLLLCDP
-347 DDLSAGVRGYLKVS
+347 DDLSAGVKGYLKVS

-366 AGDEPPADK
+366 AGDEPP
-375 RECVEEK
+375 RECVEDK

-390 RPAGLSLRGAVFTL
+390 RPAGLSLRGATFTL
-404 RIFRAEDLPQM
+404 KIFRAEDLPQM

-420 DGMRQILGFDTN
+420 DGMRQIFGFDSN

-438 PMVQIN
+438 PLVEIH
-444 FAGKTVCTKILE
+444 FAGKTIYTKILE
-456 KNANPQWNQSLSLP
+456 KNANPQWNQSLTMP

-482 RIVDWDRASHN
+482 RILDWDRASHN
-493 DVIGTTHLCM
+493 DVIGTTYLCM

-512 IDDDLTPRT
+512 IDVDDT
-521 IHSGIDDSLGF
+521 LGF

-539 FVNLY
+539 YVNLY
-544 GSLREFTAFSD
+544 GSPREFTAFND

-573 VLLELTTKLTDK
+573 VLLELTTKLVDK
-585 PEQRTEDI
+585 PEQKTEEI
-593 PSDDQLVVEKFLRK
+593 PSDDLLIVEKFLRK
-607 RKFSLFVAFYSATL
+607 RKFSVFVAFYSATL

-661 GCHYYYLPWGNI
+661 GCHYYYLPWGNV
-673 KPVVVVSSEW
+673 KPVVVLSSEW
-683 EDIRPRIEAL
+683 EDIQPRIEAL
-693 NMLLDIIDRLE
+693 NMLLAIIDRLE
-704 TNLQRVQLEVKTGN
+704 ANLMRVQLEVKSGS
-718 DMEEVELRVVELL
+718 DLEEVELRVVELL
-731 DQLITDCSE
+731 DQ
-740 ELPSIEHWQ
+740 ELPSLDQWQ

-754 DRSLRHIRTLHL
+754 DRSLKHIRTLHL
-766 QQIVTAALALKNGTE
+766 QQIVAAALALKHGPA

-788 DQAEDWANRL
+788 EQAEDWASRL
-798 KTMAE
+798 RTMAE

-815 MLQGDRRVA
+815 MMQGDRRVA

-831 TVLFSQQH
+831 TVIFSLQH
-839 FGKHCGQLQTVFLK
+839 CGKHCGQLQTVFLK
-853 YPQGSGAEAKL
+853 YPQGSGGEAKL

-876 AADVKHFNQ
+876 SADVKHFNQ
-885 CAEGKLSVF
+885 YAEGKLSVF

-906 VGSWGTTGLTYPKF
+906 MGSWGTTGLTYPKF

-927 KLPKESFKP
+927 KLAKDSFKP
-936 STGWTWAGD
+936 SPGWTWAGD
-945 WFISPERTLLFDV
+945 WYISPEKTLLFDV

-1037 RRPKSWVPAE
+1037 RRPKSWVPSE

-1064 DQQKMEALR
+1064 DQQKMDALR
-1073 KQRPDEAE
+1073 KRPDEAD

-1134 IEDKHDDKSVTTTFG
+1134 MEDKNDDKSVTTTFG

-1172 QARDLLAMD
+1172 QARDMLPMD

-1196 QSQKTVTIRNTLNPT
+1196 QSQRTVTVRNTLNPT
-1211 WDQTLIFYEVE
+1211 WDQTLIFYELE

-1227 DATITNPPN
+1227 ETTKTSPPS
-1236 VVVELYDQDTYGADE
+1236 VMVELYDQDTYGADE

-1260 SLTNS
+1260 TFSPS
-1265 PRLAWFPIRR
+1265 PRLAWFPIWRR
-1275 GGKSAGELLA
+1275 DKNAGELLA

-1294 AAVHHIPGQEGDIV
+1294 PAIHHIPGQ
-1308 SSTHVLDELM
+1308 
-1318 FPGFLTE
+1318 
-1325 NLQQWPE
+1325 E

-1360 TAIEVLAWGV
+1360 TSIEILAWGV

-1375 FQLASITS
+1375 FQLASVTS
-1383 PSLQVECGGTTVQSC
+1383 PSLQVECGGTMVQSC
-1398 VIRSVKK
+1398 VIRSMKK
-1405 KPNFDINTLILD
+1405 KPNFDVNTLILD
-1417 VRLPCEE
+1417 VRLPREE
-1424 LYMPPIVIKVIDNR
+1424 LYMPPIIIKVIDNR

-1447 QCTIRSLEEYRCT
+1447 QCTIRSLEEYRCRP
-1460 QEAAGAA
+1460 
-1467 DEEEDEGWRR
+1467 EEELS
-1477 ETPHL
+1477 PQI
-1482 TSGEVYVDID
+1482 TSGEVFVDID
-1492 DEAPLMPDQLTD
+1492 DEAPLVPDQ
-1504 GASSAIINLSASSSS
+1504 NLW
-1519 LHVETDDMPCHC
+1519 
-1531 HHLFGEE
+1531 FIF
-1538 SMDWWS
+1538 MDWWS
-1544 KFYASTG
+1544 KFYASIG
-1551 EKNKC
+1551 ETNKC

-1561 RGFDTLKVYDQE
+1561 RGFDTLKVYDRG
-1573 LEKIEDFG
+1573 LEKVEGFE

-1596 TQDEGDDP
+1596 TQDEGEDP

-1616 YPLPDDPSVPAPPKQ
+1616 YPLPDDPSAPVPPRQ

-1636 PNGIEDCLVRIYIIQ
+1636 PNGIEDCLVRVYVIQ

-1674 KTIND
+1674 KTISD
-1679 HDNYIPCTLD
+1679 HENYIPCTLD

-1710 ILYDHDMLARD
+1710 MLYDHDMVTKD

-1736 SRYGAMCGLPQSYYV
+1736 SKYGAMCGLPQSYCV
-1751 SGINQWRDQLT
+1751 SGVNQWRDQLT

-1767 CRLCERRN
+1767 FRVCERQN
-1775 LRKPVYEDDTVH
+1775 LRMPVYENNVVH
-1787 FRGQRYTA
+1787 FRGHQYTA
-1795 ADLENKHDSKRHLGP
+1795 EERAGGWRGGFKPQDHL
-1810 IKEQLSLHIL
+1810 KSEERLSLHIL
-1820 KNLCLV
+1820 RKLGLV
-1826 PEHVETRR
+1826 PEHVETRS
-1834 LYSPLQPDIEQ
+1834 LYSPLQPDIQQ

-1866 NVTPRKAKKFSLR
+1866 NITPRKAKKFFLR

-1893 SLSGE
+1893 SISGE
-1898 KMSDIYVKGWLDGH
+1898 KMSDIYIKGWLDGH

-1951 DRKEHFWSLDKAET
+1951 DRKEHFWSIDKAET
-1965 KLAPKLTI
+1965 KLAPKMTI

-1978 DKFSFDDYLGHLVMD
+1978 DKFSFDDYLGQLVMD
-1993 LNHMLRPAKSPEKC
+1993 LNHMLRPAKSPDKC
-2007 TLQLLDQSVDKL
+2007 SLQLLDQPKDKL

-2089 WFSSPYKTIKF
+2089 WFSSPYKTLKF

-2114 IFFLIFLFLGVF
+2114 ILFLILLFLGVF

-2141 FGPAKTTEG
+2141 FGPAKAAQ

>member
-18 DISDAYCSVTYEG
+18 DISDAYCQVIYEG

-64 EIHCVVKDH
+64 ELHCVVKDH

-94 SPNLAASFTVSLL
+94 SPSLAATFTISLL

-120 QVSYIPPPGLA
+120 QVSYIPPPGSA
-131 PIFHPPSQ
+131 PIFQPPPQ
-139 PESLPHNNTNV
+139 PEALPHNNPTQ
-150 EMDTVTMISLD
+150 ELDTVTSNMKSSALKM
-161 TLGEEDTESMIMVEA
+161 LYLLNASKCL
-176 VEDQGTDDGRSMVIV
+176 IV
-191 GPQGLPG
+191 QV
-198 QESPTA
+198 
-204 QTPKRSP
+204 
-211 PSYHTHGGLKKRRRG
+211 
-226 ASSQPKQLPNKPQ
+226 
-239 DIQIRVRVIE
+239 RVRVIE
-249 ARQLPGINISPVVK
+249 GRQLPGINIKPVVK
-263 IAVAGQT
+263 VTVSGQT

-279 NPFFDETF
+279 NPYFDETF
-287 FMNFFET
+287 FLNFFET

-321 FKLDVGTVYSE
+321 FKLDVGTVYNE

-347 DDLSAGVRGYLKVS
+347 DDLSAGVKGYLKVS

-366 AGDEPPADK
+366 AGDEPPADR
-375 RECVEEK
+375 RECVEDK

-390 RPAGLSLRGAVFTL
+390 RPAGLSLRGATFTL

-420 DGMRQILGFDTN
+420 DGMKQILGFDSN

-438 PMVQIN
+438 PLVEIH
-444 FAGKTVCTKILE
+444 FAGKTICTKILE
-456 KNANPQWNQSLSLP
+456 KNANPQWNQSLAIFFFIFILP
-470 IRFPSM
+470 
-476 CEKMRI
+476 
-482 RIVDWDRASHN
+482 
-493 DVIGTTHLCM
+493 
-503 SKISAPGGE
+503 
-512 IDDDLTPRT
+512 
-521 IHSGIDDSLGF
+521 HSTMLIIIIIINYCPCCVLAVDDSLGF

-544 GSLREFTAFSD
+544 GSPREFTAFND

-573 VLLELTTKLTDK
+573 VLLELTTKLAEK
-585 PEQRTEDI
+585 PEQKTEDI
-593 PSDDQLVVEKFLRK
+593 PSDDLLVVEKFLRK

-661 GCHYYYLPWGNI
+661 ACLPVNWCCHYYYLPWGNV
-673 KPVVVVSSEW
+673 KPVVVLSSEW
-683 EDIRPRIEAL
+683 EDVKPRIEAL
-693 NMLLDIIDRLE
+693 NMLLAIIDRLE
-704 TNLQRVQLEVKTGN
+704 ANLQRVQLDVNAGSEL
-718 DMEEVELRVVELL
+718 EEVELRVVELL
-731 DQLITDCSE
+731 DQVITDCSE
-740 ELPSIEHWQ
+740 ELPSLDQWQ

-754 DRSLRHIRTLHL
+754 DHSLRHIRTLHL
-766 QQIVTAALALKNGTE
+766 QQIVAAALALKHGPA

-788 DQAEDWANRL
+788 EQAEDWANRL
-798 KTMAE
+798 RTMAE

-831 TVLFSQQH
+831 TVIFSQEH
-839 FGKHCGQLQTVFLK
+839 CGKHCGQLQTVFLK
-853 YPQGSGAEAKL
+853 HPQGTGGEAKL

-885 CAEGKLSVF
+885 YAEGKLSVF

-936 STGWTWAGD
+936 SPGWSWAGD
-945 WFISPERTLLFDV
+945 WYISPEKTLLFDV

-980 WIGMTEGYT
+980 WIGMPEGYT

-1064 DQQKMEALR
+1064 DQQKMDALR
-1073 KQRPDEAE
+1073 KRPDETE

-1107 RRWRCRMEPLEKT
+1107 RRWRYRMEPLEKT
-1120 GPAAIFALECSLSS
+1120 GPAAIFALECSLVRRSRLMC
-1134 IEDKHDDKSVTTTFG
+1134 VC
-1149 VNRPTISCFFDRGT
+1149 VCVCVCGT

-1172 QARDLLAMD
+1172 QARDLVAMD

-1196 QSQKTVTIRNTLNPT
+1196 QSQRTVTVRNSLNPC
-1211 WDQTLIFYEVE
+1211 WDQTLIFYELE
-1222 IFGDP
+1222 IFGD
-1227 DATITNPPN
+1227 AEAAMANPPN

-1260 SLTNS
+1260 TFTPS

-1275 GGKSAGELLA
+1275 GDKNAGELLA

-1294 AAVHHIPGQEGDIV
+1294 PGIHHIPGQEPD
-1308 SSTHVLDELM
+1308 
-1318 FPGFLTE
+1318 
-1325 NLQQWPE
+1325 

-1360 TAIEVLAWGV
+1360 TAIEILAWGV

-1375 FQLASITS
+1375 FQMASVTS
-1383 PSLQVECGGTTVQSC
+1383 PSLQVECGGTMVQSC

-1405 KPNFDINTLILD
+1405 KPNFDVNMLILD
-1417 VRLPCEE
+1417 VRLPREE
-1424 LYMPPIVIKVIDNR
+1424 LYMPPIVIKIIDNR

-1447 QCTIRSLEEYRCT
+1447 QCTIRSLEEYRCNP
-1460 QEAAGAA
+1460 EEEGAVVTE
-1467 DEEEDEGWRR
+1467 DEEEGWRR
-1477 ETPHL
+1477 DMPHF
-1482 TSGEVYVDID
+1482 SGEVFIDID
-1492 DEAPLMPDQLTD
+1492 DEQPLVPDQ
-1504 GASSAIINLSASSSS
+1504 
-1519 LHVETDDMPCHC
+1519 
-1531 HHLFGEE
+1531 EE
-1538 SMDWWS
+1538 EFMDWWS

-1551 EKNKC
+1551 EKNKY

-1573 LEKIEDFG
+1573 LEKLEG
-1581 GLSDFCQTF
+1581 VEGLSDFCQTF
-1590 KLYRGK
+1590 KLHRGR
-1596 TQDEGDDP
+1596 TQDEGEDP

-1616 YPLPDDPSVPAPPKQ
+1616 YSLPDDPSATVPPRQ

-1636 PNGIEDCLVRIYIIQ
+1636 PNGIEDCLVRVYIIQ
-1651 AQGLQPKDTN
+1651 AHGLQPKDAN

-1679 HDNYIPCTLD
+1679 HENYIPCTLD

-1695 FELTCSLPLEKDLRV
+1695 FEFACSLPLEKDLRV
-1710 ILYDHDMLARD
+1710 MLYDHDMLTKD

-1736 SRYGAMCGLPQSYYV
+1736 SKYGALCGLPQSYCV
-1751 SGINQWRDQLT
+1751 SGVNQWRDQLT

-1767 CRLCERRN
+1767 DRVCERRN
-1775 LRKPVYEDDTVH
+1775 LRKPVYQDDVVH
-1787 FRGQRYTA
+1787 FRGDQYTV
-1795 ADLENKHDSKRHLGP
+1795 DKHESKHHLGP
-1810 IKEQLSLHIL
+1810 IKERLSLHIL
-1820 KNLCLV
+1820 RKLGLV

-1852 DLFPKSLGPPGPPF
+1852 DMFPKSLGPPGPPF
-1866 NVTPRKAKKFSLR
+1866 NITPRKAKRFFLR

-1885 SDVILDDV
+1885 SDVILDDL

-1912 EHNKQKTDVHY
+1912 EHNRQKTDVHY

-1943 PAEQLCVV
+1943 PAERLCVV
-1951 DRKEHFWSLDKAET
+1951 DKKEHFWSVDKAET

-1993 LNHMLRPAKSPEKC
+1993 LNHMLRPAKSPQKC
-2007 TLQLLDQSVDKL
+2007 NLELLDQPVDKL

-2033 CTCEQNGEK
+2033 CTCEQSGQK

-2059 QEERPAGLGRDEPNM
+2059 QEERPAGVGRDEPNM

-2089 WFSSPYKTIKF
+2089 WFSSPYKTLKF

-2114 IFFLIFLFLGVF
+2114 ILFFLFLFLGVF

-2141 FGPAKTTEG
+2141 FGPAKAAE

>member
-1 MLRVFILCAER
+1 MLRCILQRANN
-12 LHTPDD
+12 LKH
-18 DISDAYCSVTYEG
+18 SDPLASVTFRG

-64 EIHCVVKDH
+64 ELHCVVKDH

-94 SPNLAASFTVSLL
+94 SPSLAASFTISLV
-107 DTKRNNTGATLTL
+107 DTKRNNTGAMLTL
-120 QVSYIPPPGLA
+120 QVSYIPPAGSV
-131 PIFHPPSQ
+131 PIFQPPAQ
-139 PESLPHNNTNV
+139 PEALPHNNPTV
-150 EMDTVTMISLD
+150 ELDTVTMISLD
-161 TLGEEDTESMIMVEA
+161 TLGEDDTESMMMLEPT
-176 VEDQGTDDGRSMVIV
+176 EDQGLDDGHSM
-191 GPQGLPG
+191 
-198 QESPTA
+198 
-204 QTPKRSP
+204 TPKRSP
-211 PSYHTHGGLKKRRRG
+211 PSNNTQGGLRKRRRG
-226 ASSQPKQLPNKPQ
+226 ASSQSKPLPNKPQ
-239 DIQIRVRVIE
+239 DLQVRVRIIE
-249 ARQLPGINISPVVK
+249 GRQLPGINIKPVVK
-263 IAVAGQT
+263 VMVAGQT

-279 NPFFDETF
+279 NPVFDEVKYVLKF
-287 FMNFFET
+287 LGHSFKSEIQ
-294 PSDLFDEPI
+294 PSLL
-303 FITVCDSR
+303 
-311 SLRTDAVIGE
+311 SLG
-321 FKLDVGTVYSE
+321 
-332 HRHCFLRKWLLLCDP
+332 HCFLRKWLLLCDP
-347 DDLSAGVRGYLKVS
+347 DDLSAGVKGYLKVS

-375 RECVEEK
+375 RECVEDK

-390 RPAGLSLRGAVFTL
+390 RPAGLSLRGATFTL
-404 RIFRAEDLPQM
+404 KIFRAEDLPQM

-420 DGMRQILGFDTN
+420 DGMRQIFGFDSN

-438 PMVQIN
+438 PLVEIH
-444 FAGKTVCTKILE
+444 FAGKTIYTKILE
-456 KNANPQWNQSLSLP
+456 KNANPQWNQSLTMP

-482 RIVDWDRASHN
+482 RILDWDRASHN
-493 DVIGTTHLCM
+493 DVIGTTYLCM

-512 IDDDLTPRT
+512 IDVDDT
-521 IHSGIDDSLGF
+521 LGF

-539 FVNLY
+539 YVNLY
-544 GSLREFTAFSD
+544 GSPREFTAFND

-573 VLLELTTKLTDK
+573 VLLELTTKLVDK
-585 PEQRTEDI
+585 PEQKTEEI
-593 PSDDQLVVEKFLRK
+593 PSDDLLIVEKFLRK
-607 RKFSLFVAFYSATL
+607 RKFSVFVAFYSATL

-661 GCHYYYLPWGNI
+661 GCHYYYLPWGNV
-673 KPVVVVSSEW
+673 KPVVVLSSEW
-683 EDIRPRIEAL
+683 EDIQPRIEAL
-693 NMLLDIIDRLE
+693 NMLLAIIDRLE
-704 TNLQRVQLEVKTGN
+704 ANLMRVQLEVKSGS
-718 DMEEVELRVVELL
+718 DLEEVELRVVELL
-731 DQLITDCSE
+731 DQVITDCSE
-740 ELPSIEHWQ
+740 ELPSLDQWQ

-754 DRSLRHIRTLHL
+754 DRSLKHIRTLHL
-766 QQIVTAALALKNGTE
+766 QQIVAAALALKHGPA

-788 DQAEDWANRL
+788 EQAEDWASRL
-798 KTMAE
+798 RTMAE

-815 MLQGDRRVA
+815 MMQGDRRVA

-831 TVLFSQQH
+831 TVIFSLQH
-839 FGKHCGQLQTVFLK
+839 CGKHCGQLQTVFLK
-853 YPQGSGAEAKL
+853 YPQGSGGEAKL

-876 AADVKHFNQ
+876 SADVKHFNQ
-885 CAEGKLSVF
+885 YAEGKLSVF

-906 VGSWGTTGLTYPKF
+906 MGSWGTTGLTYPKF

-927 KLPKESFKP
+927 KLAKDSFKP
-936 STGWTWAGD
+936 SPGWTWAGD
-945 WFISPERTLLFDV
+945 WYISPEKTLLFDV

-1037 RRPKSWVPAE
+1037 RRPKSWVPSE

-1064 DQQKMEALR
+1064 DQQKMDALR
-1073 KQRPDEAE
+1073 KQRPDEAD

-1134 IEDKHDDKSVTTTFG
+1134 MEDKNDDKSVTTTFG

-1172 QARDLLAMD
+1172 QARDMLPMD

-1196 QSQKTVTIRNTLNPT
+1196 QSQRTVTVRNTLNPT
-1211 WDQTLIFYEVE
+1211 WDQTLIFYELE

-1227 DATITNPPN
+1227 ETTKTSPPS
-1236 VVVELYDQDTYGADE
+1236 VMVELYDQDTYGADE

-1260 SLTNS
+1260 TFSPS
-1265 PRLAWFPIRR
+1265 PRLAWFPIWRR
-1275 GGKSAGELLA
+1275 DKNAGELLA

-1294 AAVHHIPGQEGDIV
+1294 VRGPP
-1308 SSTHVLDELM
+1308 STLSIILM
-1318 FPGFLTE
+1318 FPGFFSE

-1360 TAIEVLAWGV
+1360 TSIEILAWGV

-1375 FQLASITS
+1375 FQLASVTS
-1383 PSLQVECGGTTVQSC
+1383 PSLQVECGGTMVQSC
-1398 VIRSVKK
+1398 VIRSMKK
-1405 KPNFDINTLILD
+1405 KPNFDVNTLILD
-1417 VRLPCEE
+1417 VRLPREE
-1424 LYMPPIVIKVIDNR
+1424 LYMPPIIIKVIDNR

-1447 QCTIRSLEEYRCT
+1447 QCTIRSLEEYRCRP
-1460 QEAAGAA
+1460 
-1467 DEEEDEGWRR
+1467 EEELAS
-1477 ETPHL
+1477 PQI
-1482 TSGEVYVDID
+1482 TSGEVFVDID
-1492 DEAPLMPDQLTD
+1492 DEAPLVPDQ
-1504 GASSAIINLSASSSS
+1504 
-1519 LHVETDDMPCHC
+1519 
-1531 HHLFGEE
+1531 GEE
-1538 SMDWWS
+1538 FMDWWS
-1544 KFYASTG
+1544 KFYASIG
-1551 EKNKC
+1551 ETNKC

-1561 RGFDTLKVYDQE
+1561 RGFDTLKVYDRG
-1573 LEKIEDFG
+1573 LEKVEGFE

-1596 TQDEGDDP
+1596 TQDEGEDP

-1616 YPLPDDPSVPAPPKQ
+1616 YPLPDDPSAPVPPRQ

-1636 PNGIEDCLVRIYIIQ
+1636 PNGIEDCLVRVYVIQ

-1674 KTIND
+1674 KTISD
-1679 HDNYIPCTLD
+1679 HENYIPCTLD

-1710 ILYDHDMLARD
+1710 MLYDHDMVTKD

-1736 SRYGAMCGLPQSYYV
+1736 SKYGAMCGLPQSYCV
-1751 SGINQWRDQLT
+1751 SGVNQWRDQLT

-1767 CRLCERRN
+1767 FRVCERQN
-1775 LRKPVYEDDTVH
+1775 LRMPVYENNVVH
-1787 FRGQRYTA
+1787 FRGHQYTA
-1795 ADLENKHDSKRHLGP
+1795 ADLEDKNESKRHLGP
-1810 IKEQLSLHIL
+1810 IKERLSLHIL
-1820 KNLCLV
+1820 RKLGLV
-1826 PEHVETRR
+1826 PEHVETRS
-1834 LYSPLQPDIEQ
+1834 LYSPLQPDIQQ

-1866 NVTPRKAKKFSLR
+1866 NITPRKAKKFFLR

-1893 SLSGE
+1893 SISGE
-1898 KMSDIYVKGWLDGH
+1898 KMSDIYIKGWLDGH

-1951 DRKEHFWSLDKAET
+1951 DRKEHFWSIDKAET
-1965 KLAPKLTI
+1965 KLAPKMTI

-1978 DKFSFDDYLGHLVMD
+1978 DKFSFDDYLGQLVMD
-1993 LNHMLRPAKSPEKC
+1993 LNHMLRPAKSPDKC
-2007 TLQLLDQSVDKL
+2007 SLQLLDQPKDKL

-2089 WFSSPYKTIKF
+2089 WFSSPYKTLKF

-2114 IFFLIFLFLGVF
+2114 ILFLILLFLGVF

-2141 FGPAKTTEG
+2141 FGPAKAAQ

>member
-12 LHTPDD
+12 LQTPDD

-36 KVIKNNPNPVWNE
+36 KVVKNNSNPVWNE

-85 RLALRDVLN
+85 RLGLRDVLN
-94 SPNLAASFTVSLL
+94 SPNFAASFTVSLL
-107 DTKRNNTGATLTL
+107 DTKKNNTGVSSPSHATQT
-120 QVSYIPPPGLA
+120 QTSHCA
-131 PIFHPPSQ
+131 M
-139 PESLPHNNTNV
+139 NTQ
-150 EMDTVTMISLD
+150 DTINHSKLHLISLD
-161 TLGEEDTESMIMVEA
+161 TLGEEDTESMIMVEPA
-176 VEDQGTDDGRSMVIV
+176 EEPGVDDSRSMVIV
-191 GPQGLPG
+191 GPQGPTG
-198 QESPTA
+198 QESPTN

-211 PSYHTHGGLKKRRRG
+211 PAYNTHGGLRKRRRG
-226 ASSQPKQLPNKPQ
+226 ASSHPKQLPNKPQ
-239 DIQIRVRVIE
+239 DLQVRVRVIE
-249 ARQLPGINISPVVK
+249 ARQLPGVNIKPVVK
-263 IAVAGQT
+263 VAVAGQS

-279 NPFFDETF
+279 NPVFDEV
-287 FMNFFET
+287 NN
-294 PSDLFDEPI
+294 LFLTSFHSSI
-303 FITVCDSR
+303 NYFHVCDSR

-321 FKLDVGTVYSE
+321 FKLVPHSSG
-332 HRHCFLRKWLLLCDP
+332 HCFLRKWLLLCDP

-361 LFVLA
+361 VFVLA

-390 RPAGLSLRGAVFTL
+390 RPAGLSLRGAIFTL

-420 DGMRQILGFDTN
+420 DGMRQIFGFDSN

-438 PMVQIN
+438 PMVEIH
-444 FAGKTVCTKILE
+444 FAGKTVYTKILE
-456 KNANPQWNQSLSLP
+456 KNANPQWNQSLAMP

-493 DVIGTTHLCM
+493 DIIGTTHLCM

-512 IDDDLTPRT
+512 IDV
-521 IHSGIDDSLGF
+521 DDSLGF

-544 GSLREFTAFSD
+544 GSPREFSAFND

-585 PEQRTEDI
+585 PEHRTEDI
-593 PSDDQLVVEKFLRK
+593 PSDDLLVVEKFLRK

-673 KPVVVVSSEW
+673 KPVVVLSSEW

-693 NMLLDIIDRLE
+693 NMLLAITDRLE
-704 TNLQRVQLEVKTGN
+704 ANLQQVQLAVKDGS
-718 DMEEVELRVVELL
+718 DMEDVELRVVELL
-731 DQLITDCSE
+731 DQLIADCSE
-740 ELPSIEHWQ
+740 ELPSLDQWQ

-754 DRSLRHIRTLHL
+754 DRSLRHVRSLHL
-766 QQIVTAALALKNGTE
+766 QQITAAALALKHGPE
-781 TELSTVL
+781 TELSSVL
-788 DQAEDWANRL
+788 EQAEDWANRL
-798 KTMAE
+798 RTMAE

-824 YHRIPAH
+824 YHRIQAH

-839 FGKHCGQLQTVFLK
+839 CGKQCGQLQSVLLK
-853 YPQGSGAEAKL
+853 NPQGSGGEAKL

-876 AADVKHFNQ
+876 AADTKHFNQ
-885 CAEGKLSVF
+885 FAEGKLSVF

-936 STGWTWAGD
+936 SPGWTWAGD
-945 WFISPERTLLFDV
+945 WFISPERTLLFDT

-980 WIGMTEGYT
+980 WIGMPEGYT

-994 KAVPKDEVECPPGWV
+994 KTVPKDEVECPPGWV
-1009 WEEVEW
+1009 WDEVEW

-1064 DQQKMEALR
+1064 DQLKMEALR
-1073 KQRPDEAE
+1073 KRPDDAD

-1093 KFHLKPRKTDSFRR
+1093 NFHLKPRKTDSFRR

-1149 VNRPTISCFFDRGT
+1149 VNRPTISCFFDRRT
-1163 RYHLRCYLY
+1163 APTLLRLYFPARY
-1172 QARDLLAMD
+1172 
-1181 KDSFSDPYAIVSFLH
+1181 
-1196 QSQKTVTIRNTLNPT
+1196 SQRTVTVRNTLNPT

-1227 DATITNPPN
+1227 DVTTASPPN
-1236 VVVELYDQDTYGADE
+1236 IVVELYDEDSYGADE

-1260 SLTNS
+1260 SLSPS

-1275 GGKSAGELLA
+1275 GSSSAGELLA

-1294 AAVHHIPGQEGDIV
+1294 PAVHHLPG
-1308 SSTHVLDELM
+1308 L
-1318 FPGFLTE
+1318 
-1325 NLQQWPE
+1325 E

-1346 VFMVPQGI
+1346 VFMVPKGI

-1360 TAIEVLAWGV
+1360 TAIEILAWGV

-1375 FQLASITS
+1375 FQLSSVTS
-1383 PSLQVECGGTTVQSC
+1383 PSLQVECGGTMLQSC

-1405 KPNFDINTLILD
+1405 KPNFDVNTLILD
-1417 VRLPCEE
+1417 VRLPIEE

-1447 QCTIRSLEEYRCT
+1447 QCTIRSLEEYR
-1460 QEAAGAA
+1460 
-1467 DEEEDEGWRR
+1467 R
-1477 ETPHL
+1477 ETPTL
-1482 TSGEVYVDID
+1482 TSGEVFIDID
-1492 DEAPLMPDQLTD
+1492 DQEPLVPDQ
-1504 GASSAIINLSASSSS
+1504 
-1519 LHVETDDMPCHC
+1519 
-1531 HHLFGEE
+1531 GEE

-1544 KFYASTG
+1544 KYYASIG
-1551 EKNKC
+1551 DKNKC

-1561 RGFDTLKVYDQE
+1561 RGLDTLKVYDRE
-1573 LEKIEDFG
+1573 LEKAEDFE

-1596 TQDEGDDP
+1596 TQDEGEDP

-1616 YPLPDDPSVPAPPKQ
+1616 YPLPDDPSAPAPPRQ

-1636 PNGIEDCLVRIYIIQ
+1636 PNGIEDCLVRVYVIQ
-1651 AQGLQPKDTN
+1651 AQGLQPKDAN

-1667 VKITLGK
+1667 VKIALGK
-1674 KTIND
+1674 RTVSD
-1679 HDNYIPCTLD
+1679 HENYIPCTLD

-1695 FELTCSLPLEKDLRV
+1695 FELTCSLPLDKDLRV
-1710 ILYDHDMLARD
+1710 MLYDHDMLTKD

-1736 SRYGAMCGLPQSYYV
+1736 SKYGATCGLPQSYCV
-1751 SGINQWRDQLT
+1751 SGVNQWRDQLT

-1775 LRKPVYEDDTVH
+1775 LRKPVYEEDGVR

-1795 ADLENKHDSKRHLGP
+1795 RYLGP
-1810 IKEQLSLHIL
+1810 LKERLSLHIL
-1820 KNLCLV
+1820 RKMGLV
-1826 PEHVETRR
+1826 PEHVETRP
-1834 LYSPLQPDIEQ
+1834 LYSPLQPEIEQ

-1866 NVTPRKAKKFSLR
+1866 NVTPRKAKKFFLR
-1879 CIIWNT
+1879 CVIWNT

-1893 SLSGE
+1893 SVTGE

-1931 FNYRFLFPFHYL
+1931 FNYRFLFPFLYL

-1951 DRKEHFWSLDKAET
+1951 DRKVTTSRYSEINVQL
-1965 KLAPKLTI
+1965 
-1973 QIWDN
+1973 
-1978 DKFSFDDYLGHLVMD
+1978 FSTYTEPLRHVAMD

-2007 TLQLLDQSVDKL
+2007 TLQTLDQPTDKL

-2033 CTCEQNGEK
+2033 CTCEKNGEK
-2042 IIAGKV
+2042 IVAGKV

-2059 QEERPAGLGRDEPNM
+2059 HEERPAGVGRDEPNM

-2089 WFSSPYKTIKF
+2089 WFSSPYKTLKF
-2100 ILWRRFKWFIILFI
+2100 IVWRRFKWFIILFI
-2114 IFFLIFLFLGVF
+2114 ILFLVFLFLGVF

-2141 FGPAKTTEG
+2141 FGPAKAKEQL

>member
-1 MLRVFILCAER
+1 MLRCVLQRANNLR
-12 LHTPDD
+12 H
-18 DISDAYCSVTYEG
+18 SDPLAGVTFRG
-31 SKKKT
+31 CKKKT
-36 KVIKNNPNPVWNE
+36 KVIKNNSNPVWNE

-64 EIHCVVKDH
+64 QLHCVVKDH
-73 EKMGRNRFLGEC
+73 EKMGRNRFLGET

-94 SPNLAASFTVSLL
+94 SPNLAATFTVSLL
-107 DTKRNNTGATLTL
+107 DTKRNITGATLTL
-120 QVSYIPPPGLA
+120 QVSYIPPPGSAAVFQPPPHPEA
-131 PIFHPPSQ
+131 PS
-139 PESLPHNNTNV
+139 HNNNNPNV
-150 EMDTVTMISLD
+150 ELDTVTMISMD
-161 TLGEEDTESMIMVEA
+161 TLDEEDTESMIMLEPT
-176 VEDQGTDDGRSMVIV
+176 EDQGPDDGRSVV
-191 GPQGLPG
+191 TTGPQGPSG
-198 QESPTA
+198 HESPTA

-211 PSYHTHGGLKKRRRG
+211 PSYNVHGGLRKRRRG
-226 ASSQPKQLPNKPQ
+226 ASSQPRPLPNKPQ
-239 DIQIRVRVIE
+239 DLQVRVRVIE
-249 ARQLPGINISPVVK
+249 GRQLPGINIQPVVK
-263 IAVAGQT
+263 VTVAGQS

-279 NPFFDETF
+279 SPFFDE
-287 FMNFFET
+287 
-294 PSDLFDEPI
+294 
-303 FITVCDSR
+303 
-311 SLRTDAVIGE
+311 
-321 FKLDVGTVYSE
+321 LDVGTVYNE

-347 DDLSAGVRGYLKVS
+347 DDLSAGVKGYLKVS
-361 LFVLA
+361 LLVLA

-375 RECVEEK
+375 RECVEDK

-390 RPAGLSLRGAVFTL
+390 RPAGLSLRGATFTL

-415 DDAFM
+415 DDAFV
-420 DGMRQILGFDTN
+420 DGMRQIFGFDSN

-438 PMVQIN
+438 PLVEIH

-456 KNANPQWNQSLSLP
+456 KNANPQWNQSLAMP

-482 RIVDWDRASHN
+482 RILDWDRASHN

-503 SKISAPGGE
+503 SKISAPGGQ
-512 IDDDLTPRT
+512 IDV
-521 IHSGIDDSLGF
+521 DDSLGF

-544 GSLREFTAFSD
+544 GSAREFTAFHD

-573 VLLELTTKLTDK
+573 VLLELTTKLADK
-585 PEQRTEDI
+585 PEQKSEDI
-593 PSDDQLVVEKFLRK
+593 PSDDLLVVEKFLRK

-627 AIQFEVSI
+627 AVQFEVSI

-651 TTQFSRAVFD
+651 ATQFSRAVFD
-661 GCHYYYLPWGNI
+661 GCHYYYLPWGNV
-673 KPVVVVSSEW
+673 KPVVVLSSEW
-683 EDIRPRIEAL
+683 EDIKPRIEAL
-693 NMLLDIIDRLE
+693 NMLLAIIERLE
-704 TNLQRVQLEVKTGN
+704 ANLQRVQLDVKAGG
-718 DMEEVELRVVELL
+718 DLEEVELRVVELL
-731 DQLITDCSE
+731 DQVITDCSE
-740 ELPSIEHWQ
+740 ELPSIDQWQ

-754 DRSLRHIRTLHL
+754 DRSLRHVRDLHL
-766 QQIVTAALALKNGTE
+766 QQVVAAAQALKHGPA

-788 DQAEDWANRL
+788 EQAEDWAGRL
-798 KTMAE
+798 RAVAE

-824 YHRIPAH
+824 YHRVPAH
-831 TVLFSQQH
+831 TVIFSQQH
-839 FGKHCGQLQTVFLK
+839 RGKHCGQLQTVFLK
-853 YPQGSGAEAKL
+853 NPQGGAGEAKL

-885 CAEGKLSVF
+885 YAEGKLSVF

-906 VGSWGTTGLTYPKF
+906 VGSWGTAGLTSPKF

-936 STGWTWAGD
+936 SPGWTWAGD
-945 WFISPERTLLFDV
+945 WCISPEKTLLFDV

-963 TFTEEVFENQ
+963 TFSEEVFENQ

-980 WIGMTEGYT
+980 WIGMPEGYT

-1029 YGITIPPD
+1029 YGIPIPPD

-1093 KFHLKPRKTDSFRR
+1093 RFHLKPRKTDSFRR
-1107 RRWRCRMEPLEKT
+1107 RRWRYRMEPLEKT

-1134 IEDKHDDKSVTTTFG
+1134 IEDKNEDKSITTTFG

-1196 QSQKTVTIRNTLNPT
+1196 QSQKTVTVRNALNPT

-1222 IFGDP
+1222 IFGDLE
-1227 DATITNPPN
+1227 ATIAAPPN

-1251 FMGRCVCQP
+1251 FMGRCVCRP
-1260 SLTNS
+1260 SLTAS
-1265 PRLAWFPIRR
+1265 PHLAWFPVRR
-1275 GGKSAGELLA
+1275 GDQNAGELLA

-1294 AAVHHIPGQEGDIV
+1294 
-1308 SSTHVLDELM
+1308 LM
-1318 FPGFLTE
+1318 FPGFLSE

-1332 ESDLPY
+1332 ESDLPH

-1346 VFMVPQGI
+1346 VFVVPQGI

-1383 PSLQVECGGTTVQSC
+1383 PSLQVECGGVTLQSC

-1405 KPNFDINTLILD
+1405 KPNFDVNTLVLD
-1417 VRLPCEE
+1417 VRLPREE

-1447 QCTIRSLEEYRCT
+1447 QCSIRSLEEYRCT
-1460 QEAAGAA
+1460 P
-1467 DEEEDEGWRR
+1467 EEEEEERAAEEEEEEEGWRR
-1477 ETPHL
+1477 D
-1482 TSGEVYVDID
+1482 GEVFIDID
-1492 DEAPLMPDQLTD
+1492 DQEPLVADQ
-1504 GASSAIINLSASSSS
+1504 
-1519 LHVETDDMPCHC
+1519 
-1531 HHLFGEE
+1531 GEE
-1538 SMDWWS
+1538 VMDWWS

-1551 EKNKC
+1551 EKNKY

-1561 RGFDTLKVYDQE
+1561 RGFDTLQVYGRE
-1573 LEKIEDFG
+1573 LEKVEGFE

-1590 KLYRGK
+1590 KLQRGK
-1596 TQDEGDDP
+1596 TQEEGEDP

-1616 YPLPDDPSVPAPPKQ
+1616 YTLPDDPSDPAPPRQ

-1636 PNGIEDCLVRIYIIQ
+1636 PNGIEDCLVRVYVIQ
-1651 AQGLQPKDTN
+1651 AQGLQPKDAN

-1667 VKITLGK
+1667 VKIVLGK
-1674 KTIND
+1674 KTLND
-1679 HDNYIPCTLD
+1679 HENYIPCTLD

-1710 ILYDHDMLARD
+1710 MLYDHDMLTKD
-1721 EKIGETVIDLENRFL
+1721 EKIGETTIDLENRFL
-1736 SRYGAMCGLPQSYYV
+1736 SRYGAMCGLPLSYCV
-1751 SGINQWRDQLT
+1751 SGVNRWRDQMT

-1767 CRLCERRN
+1767 YRVCERRS
-1775 LRKPVYEDDTVH
+1775 LRKPVYHDDVVH
-1787 FRGQRYTA
+1787 FRGARYTA
-1795 ADLENKHDSKRHLGP
+1795 ADLDDKSVSKRHLGP
-1810 IKEQLSLHIL
+1810 LKERLSLLIL
-1820 KNLCLV
+1820 RKLGLV
-1826 PEHVETRR
+1826 PEHVETRP

-1845 GRLMMWV
+1845 GRLTMWV
-1852 DLFPKSLGPPGPPF
+1852 DLFPKSLGPPGAPF
-1866 NVTPRKAKKFSLR
+1866 NVTPRKAKKFFLR
-1879 CIIWNT
+1879 CVVWNT
-1885 SDVILDDV
+1885 SDVLLDDV

-1898 KMSDIYVKGWLDGH
+1898 KMSDIYVKSWLDGH
-1912 EHNKQKTDVHY
+1912 EHTKQKTDVHY

-1931 FNYRFLFPFHYL
+1931 FNFRFLFPFHYL
-1943 PAEQLCVV
+1943 PAEQLCVL

-1965 KLAPKLTI
+1965 KLAPKLTV

-1993 LNHMLRPAKSPEKC
+1993 LNRMLRPAKSPEKC
-2007 TLQLLDQSVDKL
+2007 DLQLLEQPAERL
-2019 VSLFEQKT
+2019 VSLFQQKT
-2027 VKGWWP
+2027 VRGWWP
-2033 CTCEQNGEK
+2033 CTCEQSGEK

-2059 QEERPAGLGRDEPNM
+2059 HEERPAGPGRDEPNM

-2089 WFSSPYKTIKF
+2089 WFSSPFKTLRF

-2114 IFFLIFLFLGVF
+2114 ILFFLFLFLSVF
-2126 LYSFPNYAAMKMVGP
+2126 LYSFPNYAAMRMVGP
-2141 FGPAKTTEG
+2141 FGPAKAAE